1 MSERKNNYS
10 IRKLTIGVA
19 SVLIG
24 ISFFGIKA
32 DTVQAETSNSN
43 ESISQES
50 EQTNANTSESAQDET
65 ITIKPATTERQN
77 ADKSHVAETKLTAV
91 SPSNST
97 TSNVQEDRTDPA
109 ANRDKIGKEAPSASA
124 TFGKNSTLTIDHGQ
138 LDEKQKTA
146 KLTMNSANFQAG
158 DTYTITIPKKGG
170 LSLGT
175 TDVAVLAPVF
185 GKTTFTET
193 IDYYK
198 IEDHFINGGTITQ
211 NINLHYDQNINPLA
225 SMTNTIT
232 VDTTGSAEK
241 HASLKVIAIGKEPEL
256 SADLVHV
263 PQPIINGQEFTTRPA
278 LTLGTPLK
286 DFNQVDLN
294 LALDKNYKL
303 TNITLND
310 EDQSLVLTPDQ
321 LTIDAN
327 NVAHIVLNEEQIT
340 SLLKGQSNHFNFK
353 ITGHFDIPA
362 SDFVNK
368 KYHAKFLD
376 KDKSTISGTI
386 VNVTTKPSHI
396 GTITGTGVDDLT
408 IYPTVKDID
417 WAATVNYL
425 TEYTAH
431 DKDNPG
437 KDTSGV
443 MVVDGKTSSTTDMHY
458 FTLSNQSTLD
468 ITDANLTVD
477 LPDGYNVP
485 ATLTLSENTIYQD
498 QDPDNINF
506 IVSYVDG
513 TSAVITPDPIG
524 NTLTFHVTPNKKT
537 RSLNVRIAQWN
548 PDVEY
553 DLSSKHG
560 TYSKT
565 YANGQPVLVGDLLT
579 TKTTLSSPSFNGEV
593 MMPMTTVID
602 RLVNKVKE
610 GTFTAVYPFLP
621 NQTST
626 VPGEKN
632 AGSLTYETCVS
643 ANGHPMLKH
652 PITYIMVPDN
662 AEVADL
668 SKVTVK
674 YSGAYVDY
682 QPLLTPKSVSVITV
696 DGHRFI
702 KCDCSNYDLLE
713 DGLNVT
719 VPYSNAPDV
728 QNSTKPTVFF
738 TVADN
743 LKNGNLNDPDHTVA
757 QALKGLVQKE
767 KIDTSKVVY
776 NGSKAGYPGS
786 WIINTVE
793 GMSSATMVSGNTS
806 GISTLATQDVHG
818 INPDQMKIYGSIIN
832 ATNNQV
838 ANAYQIINIPDS
850 QDMVS
855 QFTPTMSG
863 QASLI
868 DAVNGTDLS
877 SAGELLY
884 STALTDLNNAQ
895 AAAADGHWLTADQI
909 TNWSEV
915 KSVMLKFDSKA
926 LPGRTSARVEIPLV
940 DKDIYQHVG
949 KSISVSSAIFSENKA
964 SSNSN
969 LPNLTI
975 LPGKPASAKLTVT
988 GQAKVNVKVHYKD
1001 DQGNDHYVDLPDQAK
1016 TYHEGQDIIMK
1027 PEDFMTKNS
1036 DLTDA
1041 DRILL
1046 PAGIVINWAARPTI
1060 QNSDAQYAAG
1070 YQNGTAAFDHAVAP
1084 DFDGDTLIYEGAF
1097 AKPVTDTHKVTRT
1110 IKFVDQNGKPIYP
1123 DVAQHSIEFTRSG
1136 FEDPFTHKIAW
1147 AAIPGSDILPQYQV
1161 PKIDGYTPDKSQVAQ
1176 ATVKYGDPDSAITVT
1191 YKANPQVIKVNFID
1205 DTTGETLNSKP
1216 LYGVSD
1222 ADANY
1227 NTKADINNYEKQHYV
1242 LVRDS
1247 SDGQDLIFDHDDQ
1260 ATQSYDVH
1268 FTHATNPDSR
1278 QDTVTRTITYTG
1290 AGNKTPSAVTQSVHF
1305 TQAGTKDL
1313 VTGKTKWNDVADQ
1326 NFASVGTPEVA
1337 GYTPDKSQ
1345 VAQATVKYGDPDSA
1359 ITVTYKANPQVI
1371 KVNFIDDTTGETL
1384 NSKPL
1389 YGVSDADANYNT
1401 KADINNYEKQHYV
1414 LVRDSSDGQDLIF
1427 DHDDQATQSYDVHF
1441 THATNPDSRQDT
1453 VTRTITYTGAGNK
1466 TPSAVTQSVH
1476 FTQAG
1481 TKDLVTGK
1489 TKWNDVADQNFAS
1502 VGTPEVAGYTPDK
1515 SQVAQATVKF
1525 GDKDTT
1531 VTVTYAAD
1539 KQQAKLR
1546 FYDDTAKKFIDAAPV
1561 LDASGKTDGQVGFT
1575 IPNSYDFSKYNF
1587 VNVTKGADPE
1597 STDQLAGADLSAVQY
1612 GKYDTDDKKDQ
1623 VFVAHFTHKIKAI
1636 NEKVTVNET
1645 IHYVYEDGSKAHDD
1659 YQATPLVF
1667 TKTGTKDLV
1676 TGEEKATWTKSQKFA
1691 EIASPEIPGY
1701 TPDQAVVPAVEV
1713 AHGDNDVVRMVT
1725 YSKNIEPQEPTTPTD
1740 NPVTPKAP
1748 EEPQQPATPD
1758 DNPDV
1763 VRPHSDN
1770 SPQKKQ
1776 DSKQTNK
1783 TTEVNKTVKRSSTVK
1798 PKATATTKRNGTKVQ
1813 LATKDAS
1820 KQSNP
1825 KAVVNSTSTTVVN
1838 NKGEKKAETLPQ
1850 TGEKDN
1856 KLGILGLLT
1865 LSLASLFGFS
1875 EKKKKED

>member
-1 MSERKNNYS
+1 MRERKNHYS

-43 ESISQES
+43 EPISKES
-50 EQTNANTSESAQDET
+50 KPEEKTNANTSELAQDEPSA
-65 ITIKPATTERQN
+65 IRERQN
-77 ADKSHVAETKLTAV
+77 ADG
-91 SPSNST
+91 PSNST

-146 KLTMNSANFQAG
+146 KLTMNSADFQAG

-170 LSLGT
+170 LSLGK

-211 NINLHYDQNINPLA
+211 NINLHYDKNINPLA

-263 PQPIINGQEFTTRPA
+263 PQTIINGQEFTTRPA

-425 TEYTAH
+425 KEYTAH

-458 FTLSNQSTLD
+458 FTLSNQSTVD

-513 TSAVITPDPIG
+513 TSAVITPDQFG
-524 NTLTFHVTPNKKT
+524 NTLTFHVTPNKKI
-537 RSLNVRIAQWN
+537 RSLNVRIAKWN

-593 MMPMTTVID
+593 MMPMTTVFD

-643 ANGHPMLKH
+643 GYGHPMLKH

-696 DGHRFI
+696 DGHRFVKI
-702 KCDCSNYDLLE
+702 DCSNYDLLE

-743 LKNGNLNDPDHTVA
+743 LKNDNLKNGNLNDPDHTVA

-767 KIDTSKVVY
+767 KIDTSKAVY

-832 ATNNQV
+832 ATNNQI

-850 QDMVS
+850 QDKVS

-868 DAVNGTDLS
+868 DAVNGMDLS

-884 STALTDLNNAQ
+884 STALTDLDNAQ

-909 TNWSEV
+909 TNWSKV

-926 LPGRTSARVEIPLV
+926 LPGKTSARVEIPLV

-975 LPGKPASAKLTVT
+975 LPGEPASAKLTVI

-1016 TYHEGQDIIMK
+1016 TYHEGQDIMK
-1027 PEDFMTKNS
+1027 PEEFMTKNS

-1046 PAGIVINWAARPTI
+1046 PAGIVINWAAGPNI
-1060 QNSDAQYAAG
+1060 QNSDAKYAAG
-1070 YQNGTAAFDHAVAP
+1070 YQNGTAAFDQTVAP

-1097 AKPVTDTHKVTRT
+1097 AKPVTDTRKVTRT
-1110 IKFVDQNGKPIYP
+1110 IKFVDQNGKQIYP

-1147 AAIPGSDILPQYQV
+1147 AAIPGSDTLTSTLHSYQV
-1161 PKIDGYTPDKSQVAQ
+1161 PKKDGYTPDKSQV
-1176 ATVKYGDPDSAITVT
+1176 
-1191 YKANPQVIKVNFID
+1191 
-1205 DTTGETLNSKP
+1205 E
-1216 LYGVSD
+1216 
-1222 ADANY
+1222 
-1227 NTKADINNYEKQHYV
+1227 
-1242 LVRDS
+1242 
-1247 SDGQDLIFDHDDQ
+1247 
-1260 ATQSYDVH
+1260 
-1268 FTHATNPDSR
+1268 
-1278 QDTVTRTITYTG
+1278 
-1290 AGNKTPSAVTQSVHF
+1290 
-1305 TQAGTKDL
+1305 
-1313 VTGKTKWNDVADQ
+1313 
-1326 NFASVGTPEVA
+1326 
-1337 GYTPDKSQ
+1337 
-1345 VAQATVKYGDPDSA
+1345 
-1359 ITVTYKANPQVI
+1359 
-1371 KVNFIDDTTGETL
+1371 
-1384 NSKPL
+1384 
-1389 YGVSDADANYNT
+1389 
-1401 KADINNYEKQHYV
+1401 
-1414 LVRDSSDGQDLIF
+1414 
-1427 DHDDQATQSYDVHF
+1427 
-1441 THATNPDSRQDT
+1441 
-1453 VTRTITYTGAGNK
+1453 
-1466 TPSAVTQSVH
+1466 
-1476 FTQAG
+1476 
-1481 TKDLVTGK
+1481 
-1489 TKWNDVADQNFAS
+1489 
-1502 VGTPEVAGYTPDK
+1502 
-1515 SQVAQATVKF
+1515 QATVKF

-1539 KQQAKLR
+1539 KQQAKLH

-1612 GKYDTDDKKDQ
+1612 GKYDTDDKNDQ

-1667 TKTGTKDLV
+1667 TKIGTKDLV

-1691 EIASPEIPGY
+1691 EVASPEIPGY

-1713 AHGDNDVVRMVT
+1713 AHGDNDVVRTVT

-1850 TGEKDN
+1850 TGEKGN

>member
-1 MSERKNNYS
+1 MRERKNHYS

-32 DTVQAETSNSN
+32 DTVQAETRNSN
-43 ESISQES
+43 KSISQKNNQE
-50 EQTNANTSESAQDET
+50 ENRQQTNANTSELAQDEP
-65 ITIKPATTERQN
+65 ITPATTERQN
-77 ADKSHVAETKLTAV
+77 AGKSHVVEDKAETELTAD

-146 KLTMNSANFQAG
+146 KLTMNSADFQAG

-170 LSLGT
+170 LSLGK

-211 NINLHYDQNINPLA
+211 NINLHYDKNINPLA

-376 KDKSTISGTI
+376 KDKSTISGTM

-498 QDPDNINF
+498 QDQDPDNINF

-513 TSAVITPDPIG
+513 TSAVITPDQFG
-524 NTLTFHVTPNKKT
+524 NTLTFHVTPNKKI

-593 MMPMTTVID
+593 MMPMTTVFD

-643 ANGHPMLKH
+643 GYGHPMLKH

-696 DGHRFI
+696 DGHRFVKI
-702 KCDCSNYDLLE
+702 DCSNYDLLE

-728 QNSTKPTVFF
+728 QNSTKPSVFF

-743 LKNGNLNDPDHTVA
+743 LKNGNLNELDDHTVA

-767 KIDTSKVVY
+767 KIDTSKAVY

-832 ATNNQV
+832 ATNNQI

-850 QDMVS
+850 QDKVS

-909 TNWSEV
+909 NNNWSEV

-926 LPGRTSARVEIPLV
+926 LPGKTSARVEIPLV

-975 LPGKPASAKLTVT
+975 LPGKPASAKLTVI

-1016 TYHEGQDIIMK
+1016 TYHEGQDIMK

-1046 PAGIVINWAARPTI
+1046 PAGIVINWAAGPTI
-1060 QNSDAQYAAG
+1060 QNSDAKYAAG
-1070 YQNGTAAFDHAVAP
+1070 YQNGTAAFDQTVAP

-1110 IKFVDQNGKPIYP
+1110 IKFVDQNGKQIYP

-1147 AAIPGSDILPQYQV
+1147 AAIPGSDILLPYPV
-1161 PKIDGYTPDKSQVAQ
+1161 PKIPGYTPDKSQVEQ
-1176 ATVKYGDPDSAITVT
+1176 ATVKFGDPDSSITVT
-1191 YKANPQVIKVNFID
+1191 YKANAQVIKVNFID
-1205 DTTGETLNSKP
+1205 DITGKTLNSKS
-1216 LYGVSD
+1216 LDGVSD

-1227 NTKADINNYEKQHYV
+1227 NTKVDINNYEKQHYV
-1242 LVRDS
+1242 LVSDS

-1268 FTHATNPDSR
+1268 FTHDTKPDSR

-1326 NFASVGTPEVA
+1326 NFASVGTPEVS

-1345 VAQATVKYGDPDSA
+1345 VAQAA
-1359 ITVTYKANPQVI
+1359 
-1371 KVNFIDDTTGETL
+1371 
-1384 NSKPL
+1384 
-1389 YGVSDADANYNT
+1389 
-1401 KADINNYEKQHYV
+1401 
-1414 LVRDSSDGQDLIF
+1414 
-1427 DHDDQATQSYDVHF
+1427 
-1441 THATNPDSRQDT
+1441 
-1453 VTRTITYTGAGNK
+1453 
-1466 TPSAVTQSVH
+1466 
-1476 FTQAG
+1476 
-1481 TKDLVTGK
+1481 
-1489 TKWNDVADQNFAS
+1489 
-1502 VGTPEVAGYTPDK
+1502 
-1515 SQVAQATVKF
+1515 VKF

-1539 KQQAKLR
+1539 KQQAKLH

-1691 EIASPEIPGY
+1691 EVASPEIPGY

-1713 AHGDNDVVRMVT
+1713 AHGDNDVVRTVT

-1838 NKGEKKAETLPQ
+1838 NKGENKAETLPQ

>member
-1 MSERKNNYS
+1 MK
-10 IRKLTIGVA
+10 TPV
-19 SVLIG
+19 
-24 ISFFGIKA
+24 
-32 DTVQAETSNSN
+32 TET
-43 ESISQES
+43 Q
-50 EQTNANTSESAQDET
+50 
-65 ITIKPATTERQN
+65 
-77 ADKSHVAETKLTAV
+77 ETKLTADG
-91 SPSNST
+91 PSNST

-146 KLTMNSANFQAG
+146 KLTMNSADFQAG

-170 LSLGT
+170 LSLGK

-211 NINLHYDQNINPLA
+211 NINLHYDKNINPLA

-376 KDKSTISGTI
+376 KDKSTISGTM

-498 QDPDNINF
+498 QDQDPDNINF

-513 TSAVITPDPIG
+513 TSAVITPDQFG
-524 NTLTFHVTPNKKT
+524 NTLTFHVTPNKKI

-593 MMPMTTVID
+593 MMPMKTVFD

-643 ANGHPMLKH
+643 GYGHPMLKH

-696 DGHRFI
+696 DGHRFVKI
-702 KCDCSNYDLLE
+702 DCSNYDLLE

-728 QNSTKPTVFF
+728 QNSTKPSVFF

-743 LKNGNLNDPDHTVA
+743 LKNGNLNEPDDHTVA

-767 KIDTSKVVY
+767 KIDTSKAVY

-832 ATNNQV
+832 ATNNQI

-850 QDMVS
+850 QDKVS

-884 STALTDLNNAQ
+884 STALTDLDNAQ

-909 TNWSEV
+909 TNWSKV

-926 LPGRTSARVEIPLV
+926 LPAKTSARVEIPLV

-975 LPGKPASAKLTVT
+975 LPGEPASAKLTVI

-1016 TYHEGQDIIMK
+1016 TYPEGQDIMK

-1046 PAGIVINWAARPTI
+1046 PAGIVINWAAEPTI

-1070 YQNGTAAFDHAVAP
+1070 YQNGTAAFDQTVAP

-1110 IKFVDQNGKPIYP
+1110 IKFVDQNGKQIYP

-1147 AAIPGSDILPQYQV
+1147 AEIPGSDILPSYQV
-1161 PKIDGYTPDKSQVAQ
+1161 RKKDGYMPDKSQVAQ

-1191 YKANPQVIKVNFID
+1191 YKANSQVIKVNFID
-1205 DTTGETLNSKP
+1205 DTTGKTLDSKS
-1216 LYGVSD
+1216 LDGVSD

-1242 LVRDS
+1242 LVGDS
-1247 SDGQDLIFDHDDQ
+1247 SDGQDLIYDHDDQ
-1260 ATQSYDVH
+1260 TTQLYDVH
-1268 FTHATNPDSR
+1268 FTHDTKPDSR

-1345 VAQATVKYGDPDSA
+1345 VAQAAVKY
-1359 ITVTYKANPQVI
+1359 
-1371 KVNFIDDTTGETL
+1371 
-1384 NSKPL
+1384 
-1389 YGVSDADANYNT
+1389 
-1401 KADINNYEKQHYV
+1401 
-1414 LVRDSSDGQDLIF
+1414 
-1427 DHDDQATQSYDVHF
+1427 
-1441 THATNPDSRQDT
+1441 
-1453 VTRTITYTGAGNK
+1453 
-1466 TPSAVTQSVH
+1466 
-1476 FTQAG
+1476 
-1481 TKDLVTGK
+1481 
-1489 TKWNDVADQNFAS
+1489 
-1502 VGTPEVAGYTPDK
+1502 
-1515 SQVAQATVKF
+1515 

-1531 VTVTYAAD
+1531 VTVTYSAD

-1546 FYDDTAKKFIDAAPV
+1546 FYDDTAKKFIDAAPI

-1612 GKYDTDDKKDQ
+1612 GKYDTDEKKDQ

-1691 EIASPEIPGY
+1691 EVASPEIPGY

-1713 AHGDNDVVRMVT
+1713 AHGDNDVVRTVT
-1725 YSKNIEPQEPTTPTD
+1725 YSKNIEPQEPTTPID

-1763 VRPHSDN
+1763 VRPHSGN

-1838 NKGEKKAETLPQ
+1838 NKGEKEAETLPQ

>member
-1 MSERKNNYS
+1 MRERKNHYS

-50 EQTNANTSESAQDET
+50 EQTNANTSESAQD
-65 ITIKPATTERQN
+65 IKPATTERQN
-77 ADKSHVAETKLTAV
+77 ADKSHVVEAKAETTAD

-303 TNITLND
+303 TNITLNY
-310 EDQSLVLTPDQ
+310 EDRSLVLTPDQ

-340 SLLKGQSNHFNFK
+340 SLSKGQSNHFNFK

-443 MVVDGKTSSTTDMHY
+443 MVVDGKASSTTDMHY

-513 TSAVITPDPIG
+513 TSAVITPDQFG
-524 NTLTFHVTPNKKT
+524 NTLTFHVTPNKKI

-565 YANGQPVLVGDLLT
+565 YANGKPVLVGDLLT

-643 ANGHPMLKH
+643 GYGHPMLKH

-696 DGHRFI
+696 DGHRFV

-728 QNSTKPTVFF
+728 QNSTKPSVFF

-743 LKNGNLNDPDHTVA
+743 LKNGNLNEPDNTVA

-776 NGSKAGYPGS
+776 NGSIGVYSGS

-832 ATNNQV
+832 ATNNQI
-838 ANAYQIINIPDS
+838 ANAYQIINIPDR
-850 QDMVS
+850 QDKVS

-909 TNWSEV
+909 TNWSKV

-926 LPGRTSARVEIPLV
+926 LPGKTSARVEIPLV

-1001 DQGNDHYVDLPDQAK
+1001 DQGNNHYVDLPDQAK
-1016 TYHEGQDIIMK
+1016 TYHEGQDIMK

-1046 PAGIVINWAARPTI
+1046 PAGIVINWAAGPTI

-1070 YQNGTAAFDHAVAP
+1070 YQNGTAAFDQTVAP

-1110 IKFVDQNGKPIYP
+1110 IKFVDQNGKQIYP

-1147 AAIPGSDILPQYQV
+1147 AEIPGSDILPQYQV
-1161 PKIDGYTPDKSQVAQ
+1161 PKIDGYTPDESQVAQ
-1176 ATVKYGDPDSAITVT
+1176 ATVKFGDPDSAITVT
-1191 YKANPQVIKVNFID
+1191 YKANSQVIKVNFID
-1205 DTTGETLNSKP
+1205 DTTGETLNSKS
-1216 LYGVSD
+1216 LDGISD

-1268 FTHATNPDSR
+1268 FTHDTKPDSR

-1326 NFASVGTPEVA
+1326 NFVSVGTPEVA

-1345 VAQATVKYGDPDSA
+1345 VAQATVKY
-1359 ITVTYKANPQVI
+1359 
-1371 KVNFIDDTTGETL
+1371 
-1384 NSKPL
+1384 
-1389 YGVSDADANYNT
+1389 
-1401 KADINNYEKQHYV
+1401 
-1414 LVRDSSDGQDLIF
+1414 
-1427 DHDDQATQSYDVHF
+1427 
-1441 THATNPDSRQDT
+1441 
-1453 VTRTITYTGAGNK
+1453 
-1466 TPSAVTQSVH
+1466 
-1476 FTQAG
+1476 
-1481 TKDLVTGK
+1481 
-1489 TKWNDVADQNFAS
+1489 
-1502 VGTPEVAGYTPDK
+1502 
-1515 SQVAQATVKF
+1515 

-1691 EIASPEIPGY
+1691 EVASPEIPGY

-1713 AHGDNDVVRMVT
+1713 AHGDNDVVRTVT
-1725 YSKNIEPQEPTTPTD
+1725 YSKNIEPQEPTTPTDNPDTPTDIPD

-1758 DNPDV
+1758 DNLDV

-1825 KAVVNSTSTTVVN
+1825 KAVVNSTSMTVVN

>member
-1 MSERKNNYS
+1 MRERKNHYS

-32 DTVQAETSNSN
+32 DTVQAETSNSS

-50 EQTNANTSESAQDET
+50 KPEEKIQQDKTSESAQDE
-65 ITIKPATTERQN
+65 PSATRERQN
-77 ADKSHVAETKLTAV
+77 ADG
-91 SPSNST
+91 PSNST

-146 KLTMNSANFQAG
+146 KLTMNSADFQAG

-170 LSLGT
+170 LSLGK

-211 NINLHYDQNINPLA
+211 NINLHYDKNINPLA

-310 EDQSLVLTPDQ
+310 EDRSLVLTPDQ

-443 MVVDGKTSSTTDMHY
+443 MVVDGKASSTTDMHY

-513 TSAVITPDPIG
+513 TSAVITPDQFG
-524 NTLTFHVTPNKKT
+524 NTLTFHVTPNKKI

-565 YANGQPVLVGDLLT
+565 YANGKPVLVGDLLT

-643 ANGHPMLKH
+643 GYGHPMLKH

-696 DGHRFI
+696 DGHRFVKI
-702 KCDCSNYDLLE
+702 DCSNYDLLE

-728 QNSTKPTVFF
+728 QNSTKPSVFF

-743 LKNGNLNDPDHTVA
+743 LKNGKLNEPDHTVA

-776 NGSKAGYPGS
+776 NGSKAWYPGS

-806 GISTLATQDVHG
+806 GISTSATQDVHG
-818 INPDQMKIYGSIIN
+818 VNPDQMKIYGSIIN
-832 ATNNQV
+832 ATNNQI

-850 QDMVS
+850 QDKVS

-909 TNWSEV
+909 TNWSKV

-926 LPGRTSARVEIPLV
+926 LPGKTSARVEIPLV

-975 LPGKPASAKLTVT
+975 LPGEPASAKLTVI

-1016 TYHEGQDIIMK
+1016 TYPEGQDIMK

-1046 PAGIVINWAARPTI
+1046 PAGIVINWAAGPTI

-1070 YQNGTAAFDHAVAP
+1070 YQNGTAAFDQTVAP

-1110 IKFVDQNGKPIYP
+1110 IKFVDQNGKQIYP

-1161 PKIDGYTPDKSQVAQ
+1161 LKKDGYTPDKSQVAK
-1176 ATVKYGDPDSAITVT
+1176 ATVKFGDPDSAITVT
-1191 YKANPQVIKVNFID
+1191 YKANSQVIKVNFID
-1205 DTTGETLNSKP
+1205 DTTGETLDSKS
-1216 LYGVSD
+1216 LDGVSD

-1227 NTKADINNYEKQHYV
+1227 NTKVDINNYEKQHYV
-1242 LVRDS
+1242 LVSDS
-1247 SDGQDLIFDHDDQ
+1247 SDGKDLIFDHDDQ

-1268 FTHATNPDSR
+1268 FTHDTNPDSR

-1326 NFASVGTPEVA
+1326 NFASVGTPEVS

-1345 VAQATVKYGDPDSA
+1345 VAQAA
-1359 ITVTYKANPQVI
+1359 
-1371 KVNFIDDTTGETL
+1371 
-1384 NSKPL
+1384 
-1389 YGVSDADANYNT
+1389 
-1401 KADINNYEKQHYV
+1401 
-1414 LVRDSSDGQDLIF
+1414 
-1427 DHDDQATQSYDVHF
+1427 
-1441 THATNPDSRQDT
+1441 
-1453 VTRTITYTGAGNK
+1453 
-1466 TPSAVTQSVH
+1466 
-1476 FTQAG
+1476 
-1481 TKDLVTGK
+1481 
-1489 TKWNDVADQNFAS
+1489 
-1502 VGTPEVAGYTPDK
+1502 
-1515 SQVAQATVKF
+1515 VKF

-1539 KQQAKLR
+1539 KQQAKLH

-1612 GKYDTDDKKDQ
+1612 GKYDTDDKNDQ

-1667 TKTGTKDLV
+1667 TKIGTKDLV

-1691 EIASPEIPGY
+1691 EVASPEIPGY

-1713 AHGDNDVVRMVT
+1713 AHGDNDVVRTVT

-1740 NPVTPKAP
+1740 NPVTPTDIPDNPVTPKAP

-1758 DNPDV
+1758 DNLDV

>member
-1 MSERKNNYS
+1 MRERKNHYS

-43 ESISQES
+43 KSISQES
-50 EQTNANTSESAQDET
+50 KPEENRQQTNANTSEPAQDE
-65 ITIKPATTERQN
+65 PSATRERQN
-77 ADKSHVAETKLTAV
+77 ADG
-91 SPSNST
+91 PSNST

-146 KLTMNSANFQAG
+146 KLTMNSADFQAG

-170 LSLGT
+170 LSLGK

-211 NINLHYDQNINPLA
+211 NINLHYDKNINPLA

-425 TEYTAH
+425 KEYTAH

-468 ITDANLTVD
+468 IKDANLTVD

-498 QDPDNINF
+498 QDQNPDNINF

-513 TSAVITPDPIG
+513 TSAVITPDQFG
-524 NTLTFHVTPNKKT
+524 NTLTFHVTPNKKI
-537 RSLNVRIAQWN
+537 RSLNVRIAKWN

-593 MMPMTTVID
+593 MMPMKTVFD

-643 ANGHPMLKH
+643 SGYGHPMLKH

-696 DGHRFI
+696 DGHRFVKI
-702 KCDCSNYDLLE
+702 DCSNYDLLE

-743 LKNGNLNDPDHTVA
+743 LKNDNLKNGNLNDPDHTVA

-776 NGSKAGYPGS
+776 NGSKAWYPGS

-838 ANAYQIINIPDS
+838 ANAYQIINIPDRR
-850 QDMVS
+850 DKVS

-909 TNWSEV
+909 TNWSKV

-926 LPGRTSARVEIPLV
+926 LPGKTSARVEIPLV

-975 LPGKPASAKLTVT
+975 LPGKPASAKLTVI

-1016 TYHEGQDIIMK
+1016 TYHEGQDIMK

-1046 PAGIVINWAARPTI
+1046 PAGIVINWAAGPTI

-1070 YQNGTAAFDHAVAP
+1070 YQNGTAAFDQTVAP

-1110 IKFVDQNGKPIYP
+1110 IKFVDQNGKQIYP

-1147 AAIPGSDILPQYQV
+1147 AAIPGSNILPSYQV
-1161 PKIDGYTPDKSQVAQ
+1161 PKKDGYTPDKSQVAQ
-1176 ATVKYGDPDSAITVT
+1176 ATVKYGDADSAITVT
-1191 YKANPQVIKVNFID
+1191 YKANAQVIKVNFID
-1205 DTTGETLNSKP
+1205 DITGKTLDSKS
-1216 LYGVSD
+1216 LDGVSD

-1227 NTKADINNYEKQHYV
+1227 NTKVDINNYEKQHYV
-1242 LVRDS
+1242 LVSDS

-1268 FTHATNPDSR
+1268 FTHDTNPDSR

-1345 VAQATVKYGDPDSA
+1345 VAQATVKYGD
-1359 ITVTYKANPQVI
+1359 
-1371 KVNFIDDTTGETL
+1371 
-1384 NSKPL
+1384 
-1389 YGVSDADANYNT
+1389 
-1401 KADINNYEKQHYV
+1401 
-1414 LVRDSSDGQDLIF
+1414 
-1427 DHDDQATQSYDVHF
+1427 
-1441 THATNPDSRQDT
+1441 
-1453 VTRTITYTGAGNK
+1453 
-1466 TPSAVTQSVH
+1466 
-1476 FTQAG
+1476 
-1481 TKDLVTGK
+1481 
-1489 TKWNDVADQNFAS
+1489 
-1502 VGTPEVAGYTPDK
+1502 
-1515 SQVAQATVKF
+1515 
-1525 GDKDTT
+1525 KDTT

-1587 VNVTKGADPE
+1587 FNVTKGADPE
-1597 STDQLAGADLSAVQY
+1597 STDQLASADLSAVQY

-1691 EIASPEIPGY
+1691 EVASPEIPGY

-1713 AHGDNDVVRMVT
+1713 AHGDNDVVRTVT

-1763 VRPHSDN
+1763 VRPHSGN

>member
-1 MSERKNNYS
+1 MRERENHYS

-50 EQTNANTSESAQDET
+50 EQTKTNANTSESAQDET
-65 ITIKPATTERQN
+65 ITPATTEGQN
-77 ADKSHVAETKLTAV
+77 AGKSHVVEAKADD

-109 ANRDKIGKEAPSASA
+109 ANRDKIGKKAPSASA

-146 KLTMNSANFQAG
+146 KLTMNSADFQAG

-170 LSLGT
+170 LSLGK

-241 HASLKVIAIGKEPEL
+241 HASLKVTAIGKEPEL
-256 SADLVHV
+256 STDLVHV

-376 KDKSTISGTI
+376 KDKSTISGTM

-443 MVVDGKTSSTTDMHY
+443 MVVDGKASSTTDMHY

-513 TSAVITPDPIG
+513 TSAVITPHQFG
-524 NTLTFHVTPNKKT
+524 NTLTFHVTPNKKI

-565 YANGQPVLVGDLLT
+565 YANGKPVLVGDLLT

-593 MMPMTTVID
+593 MMPMKTVFD

-643 ANGHPMLKH
+643 GYGHPMLKH

-696 DGHRFI
+696 DGHRFVKI
-702 KCDCSNYDLLE
+702 DCSNYDLLE

-728 QNSTKPTVFF
+728 QNSTKPSVFF

-743 LKNGNLNDPDHTVA
+743 LKNGNLNELDDHTVA

-767 KIDTSKVVY
+767 KIDTSKAVY

-832 ATNNQV
+832 ATNNQI

-850 QDMVS
+850 QDKVS

-884 STALTDLNNAQ
+884 STALTDLDNAQ

-909 TNWSEV
+909 TNWSKV

-926 LPGRTSARVEIPLV
+926 LPAKTSARVEIPLV

-975 LPGKPASAKLTVT
+975 LPGEPASAKLTVI

-1016 TYHEGQDIIMK
+1016 TYQEGQDIMK

-1046 PAGIVINWAARPTI
+1046 PAGIVINWAKGPTI

-1070 YQNGTAAFDHAVAP
+1070 YQNGTAAFDQTVVP

-1097 AKPVTDTHKVTRT
+1097 AKPVTDTRKVTRT
-1110 IKFVDQNGKPIYP
+1110 IKFVDQNGKQIYP

-1147 AAIPGSDILPQYQV
+1147 AAIPGSDTLPSTLPSYQV
-1161 PKIDGYTPDKSQVAQ
+1161 PKKDGYTPDKSQVEQ
-1176 ATVKYGDPDSAITVT
+1176 ATVKFGDPDSSITVT
-1191 YKANPQVIKVNFID
+1191 YKANAQVIKVNFID
-1205 DTTGETLNSKP
+1205 DTTGKTLDSKS
-1216 LYGVSD
+1216 LDGVSD

-1227 NTKADINNYEKQHYV
+1227 NTKVDINNYEKQHYV
-1242 LVRDS
+1242 LVSDS
-1247 SDGQDLIFDHDDQ
+1247 SDGKDLIFDHDDQ

-1268 FTHATNPDSR
+1268 FTHDTNPDSR

-1326 NFASVGTPEVA
+1326 NFASVGTPEVS

-1345 VAQATVKYGDPDSA
+1345 VAQAA
-1359 ITVTYKANPQVI
+1359 
-1371 KVNFIDDTTGETL
+1371 
-1384 NSKPL
+1384 
-1389 YGVSDADANYNT
+1389 
-1401 KADINNYEKQHYV
+1401 
-1414 LVRDSSDGQDLIF
+1414 
-1427 DHDDQATQSYDVHF
+1427 
-1441 THATNPDSRQDT
+1441 
-1453 VTRTITYTGAGNK
+1453 
-1466 TPSAVTQSVH
+1466 
-1476 FTQAG
+1476 
-1481 TKDLVTGK
+1481 
-1489 TKWNDVADQNFAS
+1489 
-1502 VGTPEVAGYTPDK
+1502 
-1515 SQVAQATVKF
+1515 VKF

-1539 KQQAKLR
+1539 KQQAKLH

-1612 GKYDTDDKKDQ
+1612 GKYDTDDKNDQ

-1691 EIASPEIPGY
+1691 EVASPEIPGY

-1713 AHGDNDVVRMVT
+1713 AHGDNDVVRTVT
-1725 YSKNIEPQEPTTPTD
+1725 YSKNIEPQEPTTPTDNPDTPTDIPD

-1758 DNPDV
+1758 DNLDV

-1783 TTEVNKTVKRSSTVK
+1783 TTEVNKTVKRSSIVK

>member
-1 MSERKNNYS
+1 MRERENHYS

-50 EQTNANTSESAQDET
+50 EQTKTNANTSESAQDET
-65 ITIKPATTERQN
+65 ITPATTEGQN
-77 ADKSHVAETKLTAV
+77 AGKSHVVEAKADD

-109 ANRDKIGKEAPSASA
+109 ANRDKIGKKAPSASA

-146 KLTMNSANFQAG
+146 KLTMNSADFQAG

-170 LSLGT
+170 LSLGK

-241 HASLKVIAIGKEPEL
+241 HASLKVTAIGKEPEL
-256 SADLVHV
+256 STDLVHV

-376 KDKSTISGTI
+376 KDKSTISGTM

-443 MVVDGKTSSTTDMHY
+443 MVVDGKASSTTDMHY

-498 QDPDNINF
+498 QDPDPDNINF

-513 TSAVITPDPIG
+513 TSAVITPHQFG
-524 NTLTFHVTPNKKT
+524 NTLTFHVTPNKKI

-565 YANGQPVLVGDLLT
+565 YANGKPVLVGDLLT

-593 MMPMTTVID
+593 MMPMKTVFD

-643 ANGHPMLKH
+643 GYGHPMLKH

-696 DGHRFI
+696 DGHRFVKI
-702 KCDCSNYDLLE
+702 DCSNYDLLE

-728 QNSTKPTVFF
+728 QNSTKPSVFF

-743 LKNGNLNDPDHTVA
+743 LKNGNLNELDDHTVA

-767 KIDTSKVVY
+767 KIDTSKAVY

-832 ATNNQV
+832 ATNNQI

-850 QDMVS
+850 QDKVS

-884 STALTDLNNAQ
+884 STALTDLDNAQ

-909 TNWSEV
+909 TNWSKV

-926 LPGRTSARVEIPLV
+926 LPAKTSARVEIPLV

-975 LPGKPASAKLTVT
+975 LPGEPASAKLTVI

-1016 TYHEGQDIIMK
+1016 TYQEGQDIMK

-1046 PAGIVINWAARPTI
+1046 PAGIVINWAKGPTI

-1070 YQNGTAAFDHAVAP
+1070 YQNGTAAFDQTVVP

-1097 AKPVTDTHKVTRT
+1097 AKPVTDTRKVTRT
-1110 IKFVDQNGKPIYP
+1110 IKFVDQNGKQIYP

-1147 AAIPGSDILPQYQV
+1147 AEIPGSDILPSYQV
-1161 PKIDGYTPDKSQVAQ
+1161 RKKDGYMPDKSQVAQ

-1191 YKANPQVIKVNFID
+1191 YKANSQVIKVNFID
-1205 DTTGETLNSKP
+1205 DTTGKTLDSKS
-1216 LYGVSD
+1216 LDGVSD

-1242 LVRDS
+1242 LVGDS
-1247 SDGQDLIFDHDDQ
+1247 SDGQDLIYDHDDQ
-1260 ATQSYDVH
+1260 TTQLYDVH
-1268 FTHATNPDSR
+1268 FTHDTKPDSR

-1345 VAQATVKYGDPDSA
+1345 VAQAAVKY
-1359 ITVTYKANPQVI
+1359 
-1371 KVNFIDDTTGETL
+1371 
-1384 NSKPL
+1384 
-1389 YGVSDADANYNT
+1389 
-1401 KADINNYEKQHYV
+1401 
-1414 LVRDSSDGQDLIF
+1414 
-1427 DHDDQATQSYDVHF
+1427 
-1441 THATNPDSRQDT
+1441 
-1453 VTRTITYTGAGNK
+1453 
-1466 TPSAVTQSVH
+1466 
-1476 FTQAG
+1476 
-1481 TKDLVTGK
+1481 
-1489 TKWNDVADQNFAS
+1489 
-1502 VGTPEVAGYTPDK
+1502 
-1515 SQVAQATVKF
+1515 

-1531 VTVTYAAD
+1531 VTVTYSAD

-1546 FYDDTAKKFIDAAPV
+1546 FYDDTAKKFIDAAPI

-1612 GKYDTDDKKDQ
+1612 GKYDTDEKKDQ

-1691 EIASPEIPGY
+1691 EVASPEIPGY

-1713 AHGDNDVVRMVT
+1713 AHGDNDVVRTVT
-1725 YSKNIEPQEPTTPTD
+1725 YSKNIEPQEPTTPID

-1763 VRPHSDN
+1763 VRPHSGN

-1838 NKGEKKAETLPQ
+1838 NKGEKEAETLPQ

-1875 EKKKKED
+1875 EKKKKEDQTVQVKFEY

>member
-1 MSERKNNYS
+1 MRERENHYS

-50 EQTNANTSESAQDET
+50 EQTKTNANTSESAQDET
-65 ITIKPATTERQN
+65 ITPATTEGQN
-77 ADKSHVAETKLTAV
+77 AGKSHVVEAKADD

-124 TFGKNSTLTIDHGQ
+124 TFGKNSTLTIDHSQ

-211 NINLHYDQNINPLA
+211 NINLNYDQNINPLA

-241 HASLKVIAIGKEPEL
+241 HASLKVTAIGKEPEL
-256 SADLVHV
+256 STDLVHV

-310 EDQSLVLTPDQ
+310 EDRSLVLTPDQ

-425 TEYTAH
+425 KEYTAH

-513 TSAVITPDPIG
+513 TSAVITPDQFG
-524 NTLTFHVTPNKKT
+524 NTLTFHVTPNKKI

-593 MMPMTTVID
+593 MMPMTTVFD

-610 GTFTAVYPFLP
+610 DTFTAVYPFLP

-643 ANGHPMLKH
+643 GYGHPMLKH

-696 DGHRFI
+696 DDHRFVKI
-702 KCDCSNYDLLE
+702 DCSNYDLLE

-728 QNSTKPTVFF
+728 QNSTKPSVFF

-776 NGSKAGYPGS
+776 NGSIGVYSGS

-793 GMSSATMVSGNTS
+793 GMLSATMVSGNTS

-832 ATNNQV
+832 ATNNQI

-850 QDMVS
+850 QDKVS

-909 TNWSEV
+909 TNWSKV

-926 LPGRTSARVEIPLV
+926 LPGKTSARVEIPLV

-975 LPGKPASAKLTVT
+975 LPGEPASAKLTVI

-1016 TYHEGQDIIMK
+1016 TYHEGQDIMK
-1027 PEDFMTKNS
+1027 PEEFMTKNS

-1046 PAGIVINWAARPTI
+1046 PAGIVINWAAGPNI
-1060 QNSDAQYAAG
+1060 QNSDAKYAAG
-1070 YQNGTAAFDHAVAP
+1070 YQNGTAAFDQTVAP

-1097 AKPVTDTHKVTRT
+1097 AKPVTDKHKVTRT
-1110 IKFVDQNGKPIYP
+1110 IKFVDQNGKQIYH

-1147 AAIPGSDILPQYQV
+1147 AEIPGNDTLPPCQV
-1161 PKIDGYTPDKSQVAQ
+1161 PKINGYTPDTSQVAQ
-1176 ATVKYGDPDSAITVT
+1176 AV
-1191 YKANPQVIKVNFID
+1191 
-1205 DTTGETLNSKP
+1205 
-1216 LYGVSD
+1216 
-1222 ADANY
+1222 
-1227 NTKADINNYEKQHYV
+1227 
-1242 LVRDS
+1242 
-1247 SDGQDLIFDHDDQ
+1247 
-1260 ATQSYDVH
+1260 
-1268 FTHATNPDSR
+1268 
-1278 QDTVTRTITYTG
+1278 
-1290 AGNKTPSAVTQSVHF
+1290 
-1305 TQAGTKDL
+1305 
-1313 VTGKTKWNDVADQ
+1313 
-1326 NFASVGTPEVA
+1326 
-1337 GYTPDKSQ
+1337 
-1345 VAQATVKYGDPDSA
+1345 
-1359 ITVTYKANPQVI
+1359 
-1371 KVNFIDDTTGETL
+1371 
-1384 NSKPL
+1384 
-1389 YGVSDADANYNT
+1389 
-1401 KADINNYEKQHYV
+1401 
-1414 LVRDSSDGQDLIF
+1414 
-1427 DHDDQATQSYDVHF
+1427 
-1441 THATNPDSRQDT
+1441 
-1453 VTRTITYTGAGNK
+1453 
-1466 TPSAVTQSVH
+1466 
-1476 FTQAG
+1476 
-1481 TKDLVTGK
+1481 
-1489 TKWNDVADQNFAS
+1489 
-1502 VGTPEVAGYTPDK
+1502 
-1515 SQVAQATVKF
+1515 VKF
-1525 GDKDTT
+1525 GDKDTI

-1691 EIASPEIPGY
+1691 EVASPEIPGY

-1713 AHGDNDVVRMVT
+1713 AHGDNDVVRTVT

-1825 KAVVNSTSTTVVN
+1825 KAVVNSTSMTVVN

>member
-1 MSERKNNYS
+1 MRERKNHYS

-43 ESISQES
+43 ESISPES
-50 EQTNANTSESAQDET
+50 KQTNANTSESAQDET
-65 ITIKPATTERQN
+65 ITPATTEGQN
-77 ADKSHVAETKLTAV
+77 TGKSHVVEAKV
-91 SPSNST
+91 DDSPSNST

-146 KLTMNSANFQAG
+146 KLTMNSADFQAG

-170 LSLGT
+170 LSLGK

-376 KDKSTISGTI
+376 KDKSTISGTM

-443 MVVDGKTSSTTDMHY
+443 MVVDGKASSTTDMHY

-498 QDPDNINF
+498 QDQDPDNINF

-513 TSAVITPDPIG
+513 TSAVITPDQFG
-524 NTLTFHVTPNKKT
+524 NTLTFHVTPNKKI

-593 MMPMTTVID
+593 MMPMTTVFD

-643 ANGHPMLKH
+643 GYGHPMLKH

-696 DGHRFI
+696 DGHRFVKI
-702 KCDCSNYDLLE
+702 DCSNYDLLE

-728 QNSTKPTVFF
+728 QNSTKPSVFF

-743 LKNGNLNDPDHTVA
+743 LKNGKLNEPDHTVA

-838 ANAYQIINIPDS
+838 ANAYQIINIPDR
-850 QDMVS
+850 QDEVS

-895 AAAADGHWLTADQI
+895 AAAADGHWLTANQI
-909 TNWSEV
+909 TDWSKV

-949 KSISVSSAIFSENKA
+949 ESISVSSAIFSENKA

-1016 TYHEGQDIIMK
+1016 TYHEGQDIMK
-1027 PEDFMTKNS
+1027 QEDFMTKNI

-1070 YQNGTAAFDHAVAP
+1070 YQNGKAAFDQTVAP

-1110 IKFVDQNGKPIYP
+1110 IKFVDQNGKQIYP

-1136 FEDPFTHKIAW
+1136 FEDPFTHEIAW
-1147 AAIPGSDILPQYQV
+1147 AAIPGSDILRAYQV
-1161 PKIDGYTPDKSQVAQ
+1161 PKKDGYTPDKSQVAQ
-1176 ATVKYGDPDSAITVT
+1176 ATVKFGDPDSAITVT
-1191 YKANPQVIKVNFID
+1191 YKANSQVIKVNFID
-1205 DTTGETLNSKP
+1205 DTTGETLNSKS
-1216 LYGVSD
+1216 LDGVSD

-1268 FTHATNPDSR
+1268 FTHD
-1278 QDTVTRTITYTG
+1278 
-1290 AGNKTPSAVTQSVHF
+1290 
-1305 TQAGTKDL
+1305 
-1313 VTGKTKWNDVADQ
+1313 
-1326 NFASVGTPEVA
+1326 
-1337 GYTPDKSQ
+1337 
-1345 VAQATVKYGDPDSA
+1345 
-1359 ITVTYKANPQVI
+1359 
-1371 KVNFIDDTTGETL
+1371 
-1384 NSKPL
+1384 
-1389 YGVSDADANYNT
+1389 
-1401 KADINNYEKQHYV
+1401 
-1414 LVRDSSDGQDLIF
+1414 
-1427 DHDDQATQSYDVHF
+1427 
-1441 THATNPDSRQDT
+1441 TNPDSRQDT

-1525 GDKDTT
+1525 GDKNTT

-1691 EIASPEIPGY
+1691 EVASPEIPGY

-1740 NPVTPKAP
+1740 NPVTHKAP

>member
-1 MSERKNNYS
+1 MRERKNHYS

-32 DTVQAETSNSN
+32 DTVQAETSNSS

-50 EQTNANTSESAQDET
+50 KPEEKIQQDKTSESAQDE
-65 ITIKPATTERQN
+65 PSATRERQN
-77 ADKSHVAETKLTAV
+77 ADG
-91 SPSNST
+91 PSNST

-146 KLTMNSANFQAG
+146 KLTMNSADFQAG

-170 LSLGT
+170 LSLGK

-211 NINLHYDQNINPLA
+211 NINLHYDKNINPLA

-286 DFNQVDLN
+286 DFNQVNLN

-310 EDQSLVLTPDQ
+310 EDRSLVLTPDQ

-437 KDTSGV
+437 KDTRGV
-443 MVVDGKTSSTTDMHY
+443 IVVDGKTSSTTDMHY
-458 FTLSNQSTLD
+458 FTLSNQSTVD

-513 TSAVITPDPIG
+513 TSAVITPDQFG
-524 NTLTFHVTPNKKT
+524 NTLTFHVTSNKKI

-565 YANGQPVLVGDLLT
+565 YANGKPVLVGDLLT

-643 ANGHPMLKH
+643 GYGHPMLKH

-696 DGHRFI
+696 DGHRFVKI
-702 KCDCSNYDLLE
+702 DCSNYDLLE

-728 QNSTKPTVFF
+728 QNSTKPSVFF

-743 LKNGNLNDPDHTVA
+743 LKNGKLNEPDHTVA

-776 NGSKAGYPGS
+776 NGSKASKAWYPGS

-832 ATNNQV
+832 ATNNQI

-850 QDMVS
+850 QDKVS

-909 TNWSEV
+909 TNWSKV

-926 LPGRTSARVEIPLV
+926 LPGKTSARVEIPLV

-975 LPGKPASAKLTVT
+975 LPGEPASAKLTVI

-1016 TYHEGQDIIMK
+1016 TYPEGQDIMK

-1046 PAGIVINWAARPTI
+1046 PAGIVINWAAGPTI

-1070 YQNGTAAFDHAVAP
+1070 YQNGTAAFDQTVAP

-1110 IKFVDQNGKPIYP
+1110 IKFVDQNGKQIYP

-1161 PKIDGYTPDKSQVAQ
+1161 LKKDGYTPDKSQVAK
-1176 ATVKYGDPDSAITVT
+1176 ATVKFGDPDSAITVT
-1191 YKANPQVIKVNFID
+1191 YKANSQVIKVNFID
-1205 DTTGETLNSKP
+1205 DTTGETLDSKS
-1216 LYGVSD
+1216 LDGVSD

-1227 NTKADINNYEKQHYV
+1227 NTKVDINNYEKQHYV
-1242 LVRDS
+1242 LVSDS
-1247 SDGQDLIFDHDDQ
+1247 SDGKDLIFDHDDQ

-1268 FTHATNPDSR
+1268 FTHDTNPDSR

-1326 NFASVGTPEVA
+1326 NFASVGTPEVS

-1345 VAQATVKYGDPDSA
+1345 VAQAA
-1359 ITVTYKANPQVI
+1359 
-1371 KVNFIDDTTGETL
+1371 
-1384 NSKPL
+1384 
-1389 YGVSDADANYNT
+1389 
-1401 KADINNYEKQHYV
+1401 
-1414 LVRDSSDGQDLIF
+1414 
-1427 DHDDQATQSYDVHF
+1427 
-1441 THATNPDSRQDT
+1441 
-1453 VTRTITYTGAGNK
+1453 
-1466 TPSAVTQSVH
+1466 
-1476 FTQAG
+1476 
-1481 TKDLVTGK
+1481 
-1489 TKWNDVADQNFAS
+1489 
-1502 VGTPEVAGYTPDK
+1502 
-1515 SQVAQATVKF
+1515 VKF

-1539 KQQAKLR
+1539 KQQAKLH

-1612 GKYDTDDKKDQ
+1612 GKYDTDDKNDQ

-1667 TKTGTKDLV
+1667 TKIGTKDLV

-1691 EIASPEIPGY
+1691 EVASPEIPGY

-1713 AHGDNDVVRMVT
+1713 AHGDNDVVRTAT

-1740 NPVTPKAP
+1740 NPVTPTDIPDNPVTPKAP

-1758 DNPDV
+1758 DNLDV

>member
-1 MSERKNNYS
+1 MRERKNHYS

-43 ESISQES
+43 EPISKES
-50 EQTNANTSESAQDET
+50 KPEEKTNANTSELAQDEPSA
-65 ITIKPATTERQN
+65 IRERQN
-77 ADKSHVAETKLTAV
+77 ADG
-91 SPSNST
+91 PSNST

-146 KLTMNSANFQAG
+146 KLTMNSADFQAG

-170 LSLGT
+170 LSLGK

-211 NINLHYDQNINPLA
+211 NINLHYDKNINPLA

-263 PQPIINGQEFTTRPA
+263 PQTIINGQEFTTRPA

-425 TEYTAH
+425 KEYTAH

-458 FTLSNQSTLD
+458 FTLSNQSTVD

-513 TSAVITPDPIG
+513 TSAVITPDQFG
-524 NTLTFHVTPNKKT
+524 NTLTFHVTPNKKI
-537 RSLNVRIAQWN
+537 RSLNVRIAKWN

-593 MMPMTTVID
+593 MMPMTTVFD

-643 ANGHPMLKH
+643 GYGHPMLKH

-696 DGHRFI
+696 DGHRFVKI
-702 KCDCSNYDLLE
+702 DCSNYDLLE

-743 LKNGNLNDPDHTVA
+743 LKNDNLKNGNLNDPDHTVA

-767 KIDTSKVVY
+767 KIDTSKAVY

-832 ATNNQV
+832 ATNNQI

-850 QDMVS
+850 QDKVS

-868 DAVNGTDLS
+868 DAVNGMDLS

-884 STALTDLNNAQ
+884 STALTDLDNAQ

-909 TNWSEV
+909 TNWSKV

-926 LPGRTSARVEIPLV
+926 LPGKTSARVEIPLV

-975 LPGKPASAKLTVT
+975 LPGEPASAKLTVI

-1016 TYHEGQDIIMK
+1016 TYHEGQDIMK
-1027 PEDFMTKNS
+1027 PEEFMTKNS

-1046 PAGIVINWAARPTI
+1046 PAGIVINWAAGPNI
-1060 QNSDAQYAAG
+1060 QNSDAKYAAG
-1070 YQNGTAAFDHAVAP
+1070 YQNGTAAFDQTVAP

-1097 AKPVTDTHKVTRT
+1097 AKPVTDTRKVTRT
-1110 IKFVDQNGKPIYP
+1110 IKFVDQNGKQIYP

-1147 AAIPGSDILPQYQV
+1147 AAIPGSDTLTSTLHSYQV
-1161 PKIDGYTPDKSQVAQ
+1161 PKKDGYTPDKSQV
-1176 ATVKYGDPDSAITVT
+1176 
-1191 YKANPQVIKVNFID
+1191 
-1205 DTTGETLNSKP
+1205 E
-1216 LYGVSD
+1216 
-1222 ADANY
+1222 
-1227 NTKADINNYEKQHYV
+1227 
-1242 LVRDS
+1242 
-1247 SDGQDLIFDHDDQ
+1247 
-1260 ATQSYDVH
+1260 
-1268 FTHATNPDSR
+1268 
-1278 QDTVTRTITYTG
+1278 
-1290 AGNKTPSAVTQSVHF
+1290 
-1305 TQAGTKDL
+1305 
-1313 VTGKTKWNDVADQ
+1313 
-1326 NFASVGTPEVA
+1326 
-1337 GYTPDKSQ
+1337 
-1345 VAQATVKYGDPDSA
+1345 
-1359 ITVTYKANPQVI
+1359 
-1371 KVNFIDDTTGETL
+1371 
-1384 NSKPL
+1384 
-1389 YGVSDADANYNT
+1389 
-1401 KADINNYEKQHYV
+1401 
-1414 LVRDSSDGQDLIF
+1414 
-1427 DHDDQATQSYDVHF
+1427 
-1441 THATNPDSRQDT
+1441 
-1453 VTRTITYTGAGNK
+1453 
-1466 TPSAVTQSVH
+1466 
-1476 FTQAG
+1476 
-1481 TKDLVTGK
+1481 
-1489 TKWNDVADQNFAS
+1489 
-1502 VGTPEVAGYTPDK
+1502 
-1515 SQVAQATVKF
+1515 QATVKF

-1539 KQQAKLR
+1539 KQQAKLH

-1612 GKYDTDDKKDQ
+1612 GRYDTDDKKDQ

-1667 TKTGTKDLV
+1667 TKIGTKDLV

-1691 EIASPEIPGY
+1691 EVASPEIPGY

-1713 AHGDNDVVRMVT
+1713 AHGDNNDVVRTVT

-1850 TGEKDN
+1850 TGEKGN

>member
-1 MSERKNNYS
+1 MRERKNHYS

-32 DTVQAETSNSN
+32 DTVQAETSNSSK
-43 ESISQES
+43 SISQES
-50 EQTNANTSESAQDET
+50 KPEEKIQQDKTSESAQDEPSDT
-65 ITIKPATTERQN
+65 RERQN
-77 ADKSHVAETKLTAV
+77 ADG
-91 SPSNST
+91 PSNST

-211 NINLHYDQNINPLA
+211 NINLHYDKNINPLA

-263 PQPIINGQEFTTRPA
+263 PQSIINGQEFTTRPA

-437 KDTSGV
+437 KDTRGV
-443 MVVDGKTSSTTDMHY
+443 MVVDGKASSTTDMHY

-498 QDPDNINF
+498 QDPNPDNINF

-513 TSAVITPDPIG
+513 TSAVITPDQFG
-524 NTLTFHVTPNKKT
+524 NTLTFHVTPNKKI
-537 RSLNVRIAQWN
+537 RSLNVRIAHWN

-593 MMPMTTVID
+593 MMPMTTVFD
-602 RLVNKVKE
+602 RLVNKVME
-610 GTFTAVYPFLP
+610 GTFTAVYPAH
-621 NQTST
+621 QTST

-632 AGSLTYETCVS
+632 AGTMTYETCVS
-643 ANGHPMLKH
+643 DFGHPMLKH

-696 DGHRFI
+696 DGHRFVKI
-702 KCDCSNYDLLE
+702 DCSNYDLLE

-776 NGSKAGYPGS
+776 NGSKAWYPGS

-850 QDMVS
+850 QDKVS

-926 LPGRTSARVEIPLV
+926 LPARTSARVEIPLV

-975 LPGKPASAKLTVT
+975 LPGAATSAKLTVI

-1016 TYHEGQDIIMK
+1016 TYHEGKDIMK
-1027 PEDFMTKNS
+1027 PEEFMTKNS

-1046 PAGIVINWAARPTI
+1046 PAGIVINWAKGPTI

-1070 YQNGTAAFDHAVAP
+1070 YQNGKAAFDQTVAP

-1097 AKPVTDTHKVTRT
+1097 AKPVTDKHKVTRT
-1110 IKFVDQNGKPIYP
+1110 IKFVDQNGKQIYP

-1147 AAIPGSDILPQYQV
+1147 AAIPGSYTLPSYQDQV
-1161 PKIDGYTPDKSQVAQ
+1161 PKKDGYTPDTSQVAQ
-1176 ATVKYGDPDSAITVT
+1176 ATVKY
-1191 YKANPQVIKVNFID
+1191 
-1205 DTTGETLNSKP
+1205 
-1216 LYGVSD
+1216 
-1222 ADANY
+1222 
-1227 NTKADINNYEKQHYV
+1227 
-1242 LVRDS
+1242 
-1247 SDGQDLIFDHDDQ
+1247 
-1260 ATQSYDVH
+1260 
-1268 FTHATNPDSR
+1268 
-1278 QDTVTRTITYTG
+1278 
-1290 AGNKTPSAVTQSVHF
+1290 
-1305 TQAGTKDL
+1305 
-1313 VTGKTKWNDVADQ
+1313 
-1326 NFASVGTPEVA
+1326 
-1337 GYTPDKSQ
+1337 
-1345 VAQATVKYGDPDSA
+1345 
-1359 ITVTYKANPQVI
+1359 
-1371 KVNFIDDTTGETL
+1371 
-1384 NSKPL
+1384 
-1389 YGVSDADANYNT
+1389 
-1401 KADINNYEKQHYV
+1401 
-1414 LVRDSSDGQDLIF
+1414 
-1427 DHDDQATQSYDVHF
+1427 
-1441 THATNPDSRQDT
+1441 
-1453 VTRTITYTGAGNK
+1453 
-1466 TPSAVTQSVH
+1466 
-1476 FTQAG
+1476 
-1481 TKDLVTGK
+1481 
-1489 TKWNDVADQNFAS
+1489 
-1502 VGTPEVAGYTPDK
+1502 
-1515 SQVAQATVKF
+1515 

-1539 KQQAKLR
+1539 KQQAKLH

-1691 EIASPEIPGY
+1691 EVASPEIPGY

-1713 AHGDNDVVRMVT
+1713 AHGDNDVVRTVT

-1758 DNPDV
+1758 DNPAV

>member
-1 MSERKNNYS
+1 MRERENHYS

-50 EQTNANTSESAQDET
+50 EQTKTNANTSESAQDET
-65 ITIKPATTERQN
+65 ITPATTEGQN
-77 ADKSHVAETKLTAV
+77 AGKSHVVEAKADD

-109 ANRDKIGKEAPSASA
+109 ANRDKIGKKAPSASA

-146 KLTMNSANFQAG
+146 KLTMNSADFQAG

-170 LSLGT
+170 LSLGK

-241 HASLKVIAIGKEPEL
+241 HASLKVTAIGKEPEL
-256 SADLVHV
+256 STDLVHV

-376 KDKSTISGTI
+376 KDKSTISGTM

-443 MVVDGKTSSTTDMHY
+443 MVVDGKASSTTDMHY

-498 QDPDNINF
+498 QDPDPDNINF

-513 TSAVITPDPIG
+513 TSAVITPHQFG
-524 NTLTFHVTPNKKT
+524 NTLTFHVTPNKKI

-565 YANGQPVLVGDLLT
+565 YANGKPVLVGDLLT

-593 MMPMTTVID
+593 MMPMKTVFD

-643 ANGHPMLKH
+643 GYGHPMLKH

-696 DGHRFI
+696 DGHRFVKI
-702 KCDCSNYDLLE
+702 DCSNYDLLE

-728 QNSTKPTVFF
+728 QNSTKPSVFF

-743 LKNGNLNDPDHTVA
+743 LKNGNLNELDDHTVA

-767 KIDTSKVVY
+767 KIDTSKAVY

-806 GISTLATQDVHG
+806 GISILATQDVHG

-832 ATNNQV
+832 ATNNQI

-850 QDMVS
+850 QDKVS

-884 STALTDLNNAQ
+884 PTALTDLDNAQ

-909 TNWSEV
+909 TNWSKV

-926 LPGRTSARVEIPLV
+926 LPAKTSARVEIPLV

-975 LPGKPASAKLTVT
+975 LPGEPASAKLTVI

-1016 TYHEGQDIIMK
+1016 TYQEGQDIMK

-1046 PAGIVINWAARPTI
+1046 PAGIVINWAKGPTI

-1070 YQNGTAAFDHAVAP
+1070 YQNGTAAFDQTVVP

-1097 AKPVTDTHKVTRT
+1097 AKPVTDTRKVTRT
-1110 IKFVDQNGKPIYP
+1110 IKFVDQNGKQIYP

-1161 PKIDGYTPDKSQVAQ
+1161 PKIDGYTPDESQVAQ
-1176 ATVKYGDPDSAITVT
+1176 ATVKFGDPDSAITVT
-1191 YKANPQVIKVNFID
+1191 YKANSQVIKVNFID
-1205 DTTGETLNSKP
+1205 DTTGETLNSKS
-1216 LYGVSD
+1216 LDGISD

-1242 LVRDS
+1242 LVSDS

-1260 ATQSYDVH
+1260 AMQSYYVH
-1268 FTHATNPDSR
+1268 FTHDTKPDSR

-1326 NFASVGTPEVA
+1326 NFVSVGTPEVA

-1345 VAQATVKYGDPDSA
+1345 VAQATVKYGD
-1359 ITVTYKANPQVI
+1359 
-1371 KVNFIDDTTGETL
+1371 
-1384 NSKPL
+1384 
-1389 YGVSDADANYNT
+1389 
-1401 KADINNYEKQHYV
+1401 
-1414 LVRDSSDGQDLIF
+1414 
-1427 DHDDQATQSYDVHF
+1427 
-1441 THATNPDSRQDT
+1441 
-1453 VTRTITYTGAGNK
+1453 
-1466 TPSAVTQSVH
+1466 
-1476 FTQAG
+1476 
-1481 TKDLVTGK
+1481 
-1489 TKWNDVADQNFAS
+1489 
-1502 VGTPEVAGYTPDK
+1502 
-1515 SQVAQATVKF
+1515 
-1525 GDKDTT
+1525 KDTT
-1531 VTVTYAAD
+1531 VTVTYVAD

-1561 LDASGKTDGQVGFT
+1561 LDASGKTDAQVGFT

-1691 EIASPEIPGY
+1691 EVASPEIPGY

-1713 AHGDNDVVRMVT
+1713 AHGDNDVVRTVT
-1725 YSKNIEPQEPTTPTD
+1725 YSKNIEPQEPTTPTDNPDTPTDIPD

-1758 DNPDV
+1758 DNLDV

-1783 TTEVNKTVKRSSTVK
+1783 TTEVNKTVKRSSIVK

>member
-524 NTLTFHVTPNKKT
+524 NTLTFHVTPNKKI

-1205 DTTGETLNSKP
+1205 DTTGETL
-1216 LYGVSD
+1216 
-1222 ADANY
+1222 
-1227 NTKADINNYEKQHYV
+1227 I
-1242 LVRDS
+1242 
-1247 SDGQDLIFDHDDQ
+1247 
-1260 ATQSYDVH
+1260 
-1268 FTHATNPDSR
+1268 
-1278 QDTVTRTITYTG
+1278 
-1290 AGNKTPSAVTQSVHF
+1290 
-1305 TQAGTKDL
+1305 
-1313 VTGKTKWNDVADQ
+1313 
-1326 NFASVGTPEVA
+1326 
-1337 GYTPDKSQ
+1337 
-1345 VAQATVKYGDPDSA
+1345 
-1359 ITVTYKANPQVI
+1359 
-1371 KVNFIDDTTGETL
+1371 
-1384 NSKPL
+1384 SKPL

>member
-1 MSERKNNYS
+1 MRERKNHYS

-43 ESISQES
+43 ESISPES
-50 EQTNANTSESAQDET
+50 KQTNANTSESAQDET
-65 ITIKPATTERQN
+65 ITPATTEGQN
-77 ADKSHVAETKLTAV
+77 TGKSHVVEAKV
-91 SPSNST
+91 DDSPSNST

-146 KLTMNSANFQAG
+146 KLTMNSADFQAG

-170 LSLGT
+170 LSLGK

-211 NINLHYDQNINPLA
+211 NINLHYDKNINPLA

-278 LTLGTPLK
+278 LTLRTPLK

-376 KDKSTISGTI
+376 KDKSTISGTM

-468 ITDANLTVD
+468 IKDANLTVD

-498 QDPDNINF
+498 QDQDPDNINF

-513 TSAVITPDPIG
+513 TSAVITPDQFG
-524 NTLTFHVTPNKKT
+524 NTLTFHVTPNKKI
-537 RSLNVRIAQWN
+537 RSLNVRIVQWN

-593 MMPMTTVID
+593 MMPMKTVFD

-643 ANGHPMLKH
+643 GYGHPMLKH

-696 DGHRFI
+696 DGHRFVKI
-702 KCDCSNYDLLE
+702 DCSNYDLLE

-728 QNSTKPTVFF
+728 QNSTKPSVFF

-776 NGSKAGYPGS
+776 NGSIGVYSGS

-793 GMSSATMVSGNTS
+793 GMLSATMVSGNTS

-832 ATNNQV
+832 ATNNQI

-850 QDMVS
+850 QDKVS

-895 AAAADGHWLTADQI
+895 AAAADGHWLTANQI

-915 KSVMLKFDSKA
+915 KSVMLKFDSKV
-926 LPGRTSARVEIPLV
+926 LPARTSARVEIPLV

-949 KSISVSSAIFSENKA
+949 KSIRVSSAIFSENKA

-975 LPGKPASAKLTVT
+975 LPGEPASAKLTVI

-1001 DQGNDHYVDLPDQAK
+1001 DQGNNHYVDLPDQAK
-1016 TYHEGQDIIMK
+1016 TYHEGQDIMK

-1046 PAGIVINWAARPTI
+1046 PAGIVINWAAGPTI

-1070 YQNGTAAFDHAVAP
+1070 YQNGTAAFDQTVAP

-1110 IKFVDQNGKPIYP
+1110 IKFVDQNGRQIYP

-1147 AAIPGSDILPQYQV
+1147 AEIPGSDILPQYQV
-1161 PKIDGYTPDKSQVAQ
+1161 PKIDGYTPDESQVAQ
-1176 ATVKYGDPDSAITVT
+1176 ATVKFGDPDSAITVT
-1191 YKANPQVIKVNFID
+1191 YKANSQVIKVNFID
-1205 DTTGETLNSKP
+1205 DTTGETLNSKS
-1216 LYGVSD
+1216 LDGISD

-1260 ATQSYDVH
+1260 ATQSYDVR
-1268 FTHATNPDSR
+1268 FTHDTKPDSR

-1326 NFASVGTPEVA
+1326 NFVSVGTPEVA

-1345 VAQATVKYGDPDSA
+1345 VAQATVKYGD
-1359 ITVTYKANPQVI
+1359 
-1371 KVNFIDDTTGETL
+1371 
-1384 NSKPL
+1384 
-1389 YGVSDADANYNT
+1389 
-1401 KADINNYEKQHYV
+1401 
-1414 LVRDSSDGQDLIF
+1414 
-1427 DHDDQATQSYDVHF
+1427 
-1441 THATNPDSRQDT
+1441 
-1453 VTRTITYTGAGNK
+1453 
-1466 TPSAVTQSVH
+1466 
-1476 FTQAG
+1476 
-1481 TKDLVTGK
+1481 
-1489 TKWNDVADQNFAS
+1489 
-1502 VGTPEVAGYTPDK
+1502 
-1515 SQVAQATVKF
+1515 
-1525 GDKDTT
+1525 KDTT
-1531 VTVTYAAD
+1531 VTVTYVAD

-1561 LDASGKTDGQVGFT
+1561 LDASGKTDAQVGFT

-1691 EIASPEIPGY
+1691 EVASPEIPGY

-1713 AHGDNDVVRMVT
+1713 AHGDNDVVRTVT

-1740 NPVTPKAP
+1740 NPVTPTDIPDNPVTPKAP

-1758 DNPDV
+1758 DNLDV

>member
-1 MSERKNNYS
+1 MRERKNHYS

-43 ESISQES
+43 ESISPES
-50 EQTNANTSESAQDET
+50 KQTNANTSESAQDET
-65 ITIKPATTERQN
+65 ITPATTEGQN
-77 ADKSHVAETKLTAV
+77 TGKSHVVEAKV
-91 SPSNST
+91 DDSPSNST

-146 KLTMNSANFQAG
+146 KLTMNSADFQAG

-170 LSLGT
+170 LSLGK

-241 HASLKVIAIGKEPEL
+241 HASLKVTAIGKEPEL
-256 SADLVHV
+256 STDLVHV

-425 TEYTAH
+425 KEYTAH

-498 QDPDNINF
+498 QDQDPDNINF

-513 TSAVITPDPIG
+513 TSAVITPDQFG
-524 NTLTFHVTPNKKT
+524 NTLTFHVTPNKKI

-593 MMPMTTVID
+593 MMPMTTVFD

-643 ANGHPMLKH
+643 GYGHPMLKH

-696 DGHRFI
+696 DGHRFVKI
-702 KCDCSNYDLLE
+702 DCSNYDLLE

-728 QNSTKPTVFF
+728 QNSTKPSVFF

-743 LKNGNLNDPDHTVA
+743 LKNGKLNEPDHTVA

-776 NGSKAGYPGS
+776 NGSKASKAWYPGS

-850 QDMVS
+850 RDKVS

-884 STALTDLNNAQ
+884 STALTDLDNAQ
-895 AAAADGHWLTADQI
+895 AAAADGLWLTADQITKI

-926 LPGRTSARVEIPLV
+926 LPARTSARVEIPLV

-949 KSISVSSAIFSENKA
+949 MSISVSSAIFSENKA

-975 LPGKPASAKLTVT
+975 LPGAATSAKLTVT

-1016 TYHEGQDIIMK
+1016 TYNEGQDIMK
-1027 PEDFMTKNS
+1027 PEEFMTKNS

-1046 PAGIVINWAARPTI
+1046 PAGIVINWAAGPTI
-1060 QNSDAQYAAG
+1060 QNSDVQYAAG
-1070 YQNGTAAFDHAVAP
+1070 YQNGKAAFDQTVAP

-1097 AKPVTDTHKVTRT
+1097 AKLVTDTHKVKRK
-1110 IKFVDQNGKPIYP
+1110 IKFVDQNGKQIYP

-1147 AAIPGSDILPQYQV
+1147 AAIPGNDTLLPYPV
-1161 PKIDGYTPDKSQVAQ
+1161 PKIPGYRPDKSQVEQ
-1176 ATVKYGDPDSAITVT
+1176 ATVKFGDPDSSITVT
-1191 YKANPQVIKVNFID
+1191 YKANAQVIKVNFID
-1205 DTTGETLNSKP
+1205 DTTGKTLDSKS
-1216 LYGVSD
+1216 LDGVSD

-1227 NTKADINNYEKQHYV
+1227 NTKVDINNYEKQHYV
-1242 LVRDS
+1242 LVSDS
-1247 SDGQDLIFDHDDQ
+1247 SDGKDLIFDHDDQ

-1268 FTHATNPDSR
+1268 FTHDTNPDSR

-1326 NFASVGTPEVA
+1326 NFASVGTPEVS

-1345 VAQATVKYGDPDSA
+1345 VAQAA
-1359 ITVTYKANPQVI
+1359 
-1371 KVNFIDDTTGETL
+1371 
-1384 NSKPL
+1384 
-1389 YGVSDADANYNT
+1389 
-1401 KADINNYEKQHYV
+1401 
-1414 LVRDSSDGQDLIF
+1414 
-1427 DHDDQATQSYDVHF
+1427 
-1441 THATNPDSRQDT
+1441 
-1453 VTRTITYTGAGNK
+1453 
-1466 TPSAVTQSVH
+1466 
-1476 FTQAG
+1476 
-1481 TKDLVTGK
+1481 
-1489 TKWNDVADQNFAS
+1489 
-1502 VGTPEVAGYTPDK
+1502 
-1515 SQVAQATVKF
+1515 VKF

-1539 KQQAKLR
+1539 KQQAKLH

-1612 GKYDTDDKKDQ
+1612 GKYDTDDKNDQ

-1667 TKTGTKDLV
+1667 TKIGTKDLV

-1691 EIASPEIPGY
+1691 EVASPEIPGY

-1713 AHGDNDVVRMVT
+1713 AHGDNDVVRTVT

-1758 DNPDV
+1758 DNPYV

-1798 PKATATTKRNGTKVQ
+1798 PKATAITKRNGTKVQ

>member
-1 MSERKNNYS
+1 MRERKNHYS

-32 DTVQAETSNSN
+32 DTVQAETSNSS

-50 EQTNANTSESAQDET
+50 KPEEKIQQDKTSESAQDE
-65 ITIKPATTERQN
+65 PSATRERQN
-77 ADKSHVAETKLTAV
+77 ADG
-91 SPSNST
+91 PSNST

-146 KLTMNSANFQAG
+146 KLTMNSADFQAG

-170 LSLGT
+170 LSLGK

-211 NINLHYDQNINPLA
+211 NINLHYDKNINPLA

-256 SADLVHV
+256 STDLVHV

-425 TEYTAH
+425 KEYTAH

-498 QDPDNINF
+498 QDQDPDNINF

-513 TSAVITPDPIG
+513 TSAVITPDQFG
-524 NTLTFHVTPNKKT
+524 NTLTFHVTPNKKI

-593 MMPMTTVID
+593 MMPMTTVFD

-643 ANGHPMLKH
+643 GYGHPMLKH

-696 DGHRFI
+696 DGHRFVKI
-702 KCDCSNYDLLE
+702 DCSNYDLLE

-728 QNSTKPTVFF
+728 QNSTKPSVFF

-743 LKNGNLNDPDHTVA
+743 LKNGNLNEPDHTVA

-767 KIDTSKVVY
+767 KIDTSKAVY
-776 NGSKAGYPGS
+776 NRSIGVYSGS

-806 GISTLATQDVHG
+806 GISTSATQDVHG
-818 INPDQMKIYGSIIN
+818 VNPDQMKIYGSIIN

-838 ANAYQIINIPDS
+838 ANAYQIINIPDR
-850 QDMVS
+850 QDKVS

-909 TNWSEV
+909 TNWSKV

-926 LPGRTSARVEIPLV
+926 LPGKTSARVEIPLV

-1001 DQGNDHYVDLPDQAK
+1001 DQGNNHYVDLPDQAK
-1016 TYHEGQDIIMK
+1016 TYHEGQDIMK

-1046 PAGIVINWAARPTI
+1046 PAGIVINWAAGPTI

-1070 YQNGTAAFDHAVAP
+1070 YQNGTAAFDQTVAP

-1110 IKFVDQNGKPIYP
+1110 IKFVDQNGKQIYP

-1161 PKIDGYTPDKSQVAQ
+1161 LKKDGYTPDKSQVAK
-1176 ATVKYGDPDSAITVT
+1176 ATVKFGDPDSAITVT
-1191 YKANPQVIKVNFID
+1191 YKANSQVIKVNFID
-1205 DTTGETLNSKP
+1205 DTTGETLDSKS
-1216 LYGVSD
+1216 LDGVSD

-1227 NTKADINNYEKQHYV
+1227 NTKVDINNYEKQHYV
-1242 LVRDS
+1242 LVSDS
-1247 SDGQDLIFDHDDQ
+1247 SDGKDLIFDHDDQ

-1268 FTHATNPDSR
+1268 FTHDTNPDSR

-1326 NFASVGTPEVA
+1326 NFASVGTPEVS

-1345 VAQATVKYGDPDSA
+1345 VAQAA
-1359 ITVTYKANPQVI
+1359 
-1371 KVNFIDDTTGETL
+1371 
-1384 NSKPL
+1384 
-1389 YGVSDADANYNT
+1389 
-1401 KADINNYEKQHYV
+1401 
-1414 LVRDSSDGQDLIF
+1414 
-1427 DHDDQATQSYDVHF
+1427 
-1441 THATNPDSRQDT
+1441 
-1453 VTRTITYTGAGNK
+1453 
-1466 TPSAVTQSVH
+1466 
-1476 FTQAG
+1476 
-1481 TKDLVTGK
+1481 
-1489 TKWNDVADQNFAS
+1489 
-1502 VGTPEVAGYTPDK
+1502 
-1515 SQVAQATVKF
+1515 VKF

-1539 KQQAKLR
+1539 KQQAKLH

-1612 GKYDTDDKKDQ
+1612 GKYDTDDKNDQ

-1667 TKTGTKDLV
+1667 TKIGTKDLV

-1691 EIASPEIPGY
+1691 EVASPEIPGY

-1713 AHGDNDVVRMVT
+1713 AHGDNDVVRTVT

-1740 NPVTPKAP
+1740 NPVTPTDIPDNPVTPKAP

-1758 DNPDV
+1758 DNLDV

-1838 NKGEKKAETLPQ
+1838 NKGENKAETLPQ

>member
-1 MSERKNNYS
+1 MRERKNHYS

-32 DTVQAETSNSN
+32 DTVQAETSNSS

-50 EQTNANTSESAQDET
+50 KPEEKIQQDKTSESAQDE
-65 ITIKPATTERQN
+65 PSATRERQN
-77 ADKSHVAETKLTAV
+77 ADG
-91 SPSNST
+91 PSNST

-146 KLTMNSANFQAG
+146 KLTMNSADFQAG

-170 LSLGT
+170 LSLGK

-211 NINLHYDQNINPLA
+211 NINLHYDKNINPLA

-286 DFNQVDLN
+286 DFNQVNLN

-310 EDQSLVLTPDQ
+310 EDRSLVLTPDQ

-437 KDTSGV
+437 KDTRGV
-443 MVVDGKTSSTTDMHY
+443 IVVDGKTSSTTDMHY
-458 FTLSNQSTLD
+458 FTLSNQSTVD

-513 TSAVITPDPIG
+513 TSAVITPDQFG
-524 NTLTFHVTPNKKT
+524 NTLTFHVTSNKKI

-565 YANGQPVLVGDLLT
+565 YANGKPVLVGDLLT

-643 ANGHPMLKH
+643 GYGHPMLKH

-696 DGHRFI
+696 DGHRFVKI
-702 KCDCSNYDLLE
+702 DCSNYDLLE

-728 QNSTKPTVFF
+728 QNSTKPSVFF

-743 LKNGNLNDPDHTVA
+743 LKNGKLNEPDHTVA

-776 NGSKAGYPGS
+776 NGSKASKAWYPGS

-832 ATNNQV
+832 ATNNQI

-850 QDMVS
+850 QDKVS

-909 TNWSEV
+909 TNWSKV

-926 LPGRTSARVEIPLV
+926 LPGKTSARVEIPLV

-975 LPGKPASAKLTVT
+975 LPGQPASAKLTVI

-1016 TYHEGQDIIMK
+1016 TYPEGQDIMK

-1046 PAGIVINWAARPTI
+1046 PAGIVINWAAGPTI

-1070 YQNGTAAFDHAVAP
+1070 YQNGTAAFDQTVAP

-1110 IKFVDQNGKPIYP
+1110 IKFVDQNGKQIYP

-1161 PKIDGYTPDKSQVAQ
+1161 LKKDGYTPDKSQVAK
-1176 ATVKYGDPDSAITVT
+1176 ATVKFGDPDSAITVT
-1191 YKANPQVIKVNFID
+1191 YKANSQVIKVNFID
-1205 DTTGETLNSKP
+1205 DTTGETLDSKS
-1216 LYGVSD
+1216 LDGVSD

-1227 NTKADINNYEKQHYV
+1227 NTKVDINNYEKQHYV
-1242 LVRDS
+1242 LVSDS
-1247 SDGQDLIFDHDDQ
+1247 SDGKDLIFDHDDQ

-1268 FTHATNPDSR
+1268 FTHDTNPDSR

-1326 NFASVGTPEVA
+1326 NFASVGTPEVS

-1345 VAQATVKYGDPDSA
+1345 VAQAA
-1359 ITVTYKANPQVI
+1359 
-1371 KVNFIDDTTGETL
+1371 
-1384 NSKPL
+1384 
-1389 YGVSDADANYNT
+1389 
-1401 KADINNYEKQHYV
+1401 
-1414 LVRDSSDGQDLIF
+1414 
-1427 DHDDQATQSYDVHF
+1427 
-1441 THATNPDSRQDT
+1441 
-1453 VTRTITYTGAGNK
+1453 
-1466 TPSAVTQSVH
+1466 
-1476 FTQAG
+1476 
-1481 TKDLVTGK
+1481 
-1489 TKWNDVADQNFAS
+1489 
-1502 VGTPEVAGYTPDK
+1502 
-1515 SQVAQATVKF
+1515 VKF

-1539 KQQAKLR
+1539 KQQAKLH

-1612 GKYDTDDKKDQ
+1612 GKYDTDDKNDQ

-1667 TKTGTKDLV
+1667 TKIGTKDLV

-1691 EIASPEIPGY
+1691 EVASPEIPGY

-1713 AHGDNDVVRMVT
+1713 AHGDNDVVRTVT

-1740 NPVTPKAP
+1740 NPVTPTDIPDNPVTPKAP

-1758 DNPDV
+1758 DNLDV

-1875 EKKKKED
+1875 EKKKKEDQTVQVKFEY

>member
-1 MSERKNNYS
+1 MRERKNHYS

-43 ESISQES
+43 ESISPES
-50 EQTNANTSESAQDET
+50 KQTNANTSESAQDET
-65 ITIKPATTERQN
+65 ITPATTEGQN
-77 ADKSHVAETKLTAV
+77 TGKSHVVEAKV
-91 SPSNST
+91 DDSPSNST

-146 KLTMNSANFQAG
+146 KLTMNSADFQAG

-170 LSLGT
+170 LSLGK

-211 NINLHYDQNINPLA
+211 NINLHYDKNINPLA

-278 LTLGTPLK
+278 LTLRTPLK

-425 TEYTAH
+425 KEYTAH

-468 ITDANLTVD
+468 IKDANLTVD

-498 QDPDNINF
+498 QDQDPDNINF

-513 TSAVITPDPIG
+513 TSAVITPDQFG
-524 NTLTFHVTPNKKT
+524 NTLTFHVTPNKKI

-593 MMPMTTVID
+593 MMPMKTVFD

-643 ANGHPMLKH
+643 GYGHPMLKH

-696 DGHRFI
+696 DGHRFVKI
-702 KCDCSNYDLLE
+702 DCSNYDLLE

-728 QNSTKPTVFF
+728 QNSTKPSVFF

-850 QDMVS
+850 QDKVS

-909 TNWSEV
+909 TNWSKV

-926 LPGRTSARVEIPLV
+926 LPGKTSARVEIPLV

-975 LPGKPASAKLTVT
+975 LPGEPASAKLTVI

-1016 TYHEGQDIIMK
+1016 TYHEGQDIMK

-1046 PAGIVINWAARPTI
+1046 PAGIVINWAKEPTI
-1060 QNSDAQYAAG
+1060 QNSDAKYAAG
-1070 YQNGTAAFDHAVAP
+1070 YQNGKAAFDQTVAP

-1110 IKFVDQNGKPIYP
+1110 IKFVDQNGKQIYP
-1123 DVAQHSIEFTRSG
+1123 DFAQHSIEFTRSG

-1147 AAIPGSDILPQYQV
+1147 AAIPGSYTLPSYQV
-1161 PKIDGYTPDKSQVAQ
+1161 PKKDGYTPDTSQVAQ
-1176 ATVKYGDPDSAITVT
+1176 AVVKFGDPDSAITVT
-1191 YKANPQVIKVNFID
+1191 YKANSQVIKVNFID
-1205 DTTGETLNSKP
+1205 DTTGETLNSKS
-1216 LYGVSD
+1216 LDGVSD

-1242 LVRDS
+1242 LVKDS

-1268 FTHATNPDSR
+1268 FTHDTNPDSR

-1345 VAQATVKYGDPDSA
+1345 VEQAA
-1359 ITVTYKANPQVI
+1359 
-1371 KVNFIDDTTGETL
+1371 
-1384 NSKPL
+1384 
-1389 YGVSDADANYNT
+1389 
-1401 KADINNYEKQHYV
+1401 
-1414 LVRDSSDGQDLIF
+1414 
-1427 DHDDQATQSYDVHF
+1427 
-1441 THATNPDSRQDT
+1441 
-1453 VTRTITYTGAGNK
+1453 
-1466 TPSAVTQSVH
+1466 
-1476 FTQAG
+1476 
-1481 TKDLVTGK
+1481 
-1489 TKWNDVADQNFAS
+1489 
-1502 VGTPEVAGYTPDK
+1502 
-1515 SQVAQATVKF
+1515 VKF

-1539 KQQAKLR
+1539 KQQAKLH

-1612 GKYDTDDKKDQ
+1612 GRYDTDDKKDQ

-1691 EIASPEIPGY
+1691 EVASPEIPGY

-1713 AHGDNDVVRMVT
+1713 AHGDNDVVRTVT

-1758 DNPDV
+1758 DNPAV

>member
-1 MSERKNNYS
+1 MRERKNHYS

-43 ESISQES
+43 ESISPES
-50 EQTNANTSESAQDET
+50 KPEEKIQQDKTSESAQDE
-65 ITIKPATTERQN
+65 PSATRERQN
-77 ADKSHVAETKLTAV
+77 ADG
-91 SPSNST
+91 PSNST

-146 KLTMNSANFQAG
+146 KLTMNSADFQAG

-170 LSLGT
+170 LSLGK

-211 NINLHYDQNINPLA
+211 NINLHYDKNINPLA

-241 HASLKVIAIGKEPEL
+241 HASLKVTAIGKEPEL

-310 EDQSLVLTPDQ
+310 KDRSLVLTPDQ

-376 KDKSTISGTI
+376 KDKSTISGTM

-443 MVVDGKTSSTTDMHY
+443 MVVDGKASSTTDMHY

-513 TSAVITPDPIG
+513 TSAVITPDQFG
-524 NTLTFHVTPNKKT
+524 NTLTFHVTPNKKI

-593 MMPMTTVID
+593 MMPMTTVFD

-643 ANGHPMLKH
+643 GYGHPMLKH

-696 DGHRFI
+696 DGHRFVKI
-702 KCDCSNYDLLE
+702 DCSNYDLLE

-728 QNSTKPTVFF
+728 QNSTKPSVFF

-743 LKNGNLNDPDHTVA
+743 LKNGKLNEPDHTVA

-776 NGSKAGYPGS
+776 NGSKASKAWYPGS

-838 ANAYQIINIPDS
+838 ANAYQIINIPDR
-850 QDMVS
+850 QDEVS

-895 AAAADGHWLTADQI
+895 AAAADGHWLTANQI
-909 TNWSEV
+909 TDWSKV

-926 LPGRTSARVEIPLV
+926 LPAKTSARVEIPLV

-949 KSISVSSAIFSENKA
+949 ESISVSSAIFSENKA

-975 LPGKPASAKLTVT
+975 LPGKPASAKLTVI

-1016 TYHEGQDIIMK
+1016 TYHEAQDIIMK

-1046 PAGIVINWAARPTI
+1046 PAGIVINWAKEPTI
-1060 QNSDAQYAAG
+1060 QNSDAKYAPG
-1070 YQNGTAAFDHAVAP
+1070 YQNGTAAFDQTVAP

-1097 AKPVTDTHKVTRT
+1097 AKPITDKHKVTRT
-1110 IKFVDQNGKPIYP
+1110 IKFVDQNGKQIYP

-1147 AAIPGSDILPQYQV
+1147 AAIPGSDTLLPYPV
-1161 PKIDGYTPDKSQVAQ
+1161 PKIPGYRPDKSQVAQ
-1176 ATVKYGDPDSAITVT
+1176 ATVKYGDPDSSITVT
-1191 YKANPQVIKVNFID
+1191 YKANSQVIKVNFID
-1205 DTTGETLNSKP
+1205 DTTGETLISKP

-1242 LVRDS
+1242 LVSDS
-1247 SDGQDLIFDHDDQ
+1247 SNGQDLIFDHDDQ
-1260 ATQSYDVH
+1260 AMQSYDVH

-1326 NFASVGTPEVA
+1326 NFASVGTPEVS

-1345 VAQATVKYGDPDSA
+1345 VAQAA
-1359 ITVTYKANPQVI
+1359 
-1371 KVNFIDDTTGETL
+1371 
-1384 NSKPL
+1384 
-1389 YGVSDADANYNT
+1389 
-1401 KADINNYEKQHYV
+1401 
-1414 LVRDSSDGQDLIF
+1414 
-1427 DHDDQATQSYDVHF
+1427 
-1441 THATNPDSRQDT
+1441 
-1453 VTRTITYTGAGNK
+1453 
-1466 TPSAVTQSVH
+1466 
-1476 FTQAG
+1476 
-1481 TKDLVTGK
+1481 
-1489 TKWNDVADQNFAS
+1489 
-1502 VGTPEVAGYTPDK
+1502 
-1515 SQVAQATVKF
+1515 VKF

-1539 KQQAKLR
+1539 KQQAKLH

-1691 EIASPEIPGY
+1691 EVASPEIPGY

-1798 PKATATTKRNGTKVQ
+1798 PKATAITKRNGTKVQ

>member
-1 MSERKNNYS
+1 MRERENHYS

-32 DTVQAETSNSN
+32 DTVQAETGNSN
-43 ESISQES
+43 ESIPQES
-50 EQTNANTSESAQDET
+50 EQTKTNANTSESAQDE
-65 ITIKPATTERQN
+65 KPATTEGQN
-77 ADKSHVAETKLTAV
+77 DGKSHVVEAKADD

-146 KLTMNSANFQAG
+146 KLTMNSADFQAG

-170 LSLGT
+170 LSLGK

-211 NINLHYDQNINPLA
+211 NINLHYDKNINPLA

-376 KDKSTISGTI
+376 KDKSTISGTM

-443 MVVDGKTSSTTDMHY
+443 MVVDGKASSTTDMHY

-498 QDPDNINF
+498 QDPDPDNINF

-513 TSAVITPDPIG
+513 TSAVITPDQFG
-524 NTLTFHVTPNKKT
+524 NTLTFHVTPNKKI
-537 RSLNVRIAQWN
+537 RSLNVRIAKWN

-565 YANGQPVLVGDLLT
+565 YANGKPVLVGDLLT

-593 MMPMTTVID
+593 MMPMTTVFD

-643 ANGHPMLKH
+643 GYGHPMLKH

-696 DGHRFI
+696 DGHRFVKI
-702 KCDCSNYDLLE
+702 DCSNYDLLE

-719 VPYSNAPDV
+719 VPYSNAPDM
-728 QNSTKPTVFF
+728 QNSTKPSVFF

-743 LKNGNLNDPDHTVA
+743 LKNRKLNEPDHTVA

-767 KIDTSKVVY
+767 KIDTSKAVY
-776 NGSKAGYPGS
+776 NRSIGVYSGS

-838 ANAYQIINIPDS
+838 ANAYQIINIPDRR
-850 QDMVS
+850 DKVS

-884 STALTDLNNAQ
+884 STALTDLDNAQ

-909 TNWSEV
+909 TDWSEV

-926 LPGRTSARVEIPLV
+926 LPGKTSARVEIPLV

-975 LPGKPASAKLTVT
+975 LPGAATSAKLTVT

-1016 TYHEGQDIIMK
+1016 TYHEAQDIIMK

-1046 PAGIVINWAARPTI
+1046 PAGIVINWAKEPTI
-1060 QNSDAQYAAG
+1060 QNSDAKYAAG
-1070 YQNGTAAFDHAVAP
+1070 YQNGTAAFDQTVAP

-1110 IKFVDQNGKPIYP
+1110 IKFVDQNGKQIRP
-1123 DVAQHSIEFTRSG
+1123 DFAQHSIEFTRSG

-1147 AAIPGSDILPQYQV
+1147 AAIPRSDILPPCQV
-1161 PKIDGYTPDKSQVAQ
+1161 PKIPGYRPDKSQVAQ
-1176 ATVKYGDPDSAITVT
+1176 ATVKFGDPDSSITVT
-1191 YKANPQVIKVNFID
+1191 YKANAQVIKVNFID
-1205 DTTGETLNSKP
+1205 DTTGKTLDSKS
-1216 LYGVSD
+1216 LDGVSD

-1227 NTKADINNYEKQHYV
+1227 NTKVDINNYEKQHYV
-1242 LVRDS
+1242 LVSDS
-1247 SDGQDLIFDHDDQ
+1247 SDGKDLIFDHDDQ

-1268 FTHATNPDSR
+1268 FTHDTNPDSR

-1326 NFASVGTPEVA
+1326 NFASVGTPEVS

-1345 VAQATVKYGDPDSA
+1345 VAQAA
-1359 ITVTYKANPQVI
+1359 
-1371 KVNFIDDTTGETL
+1371 
-1384 NSKPL
+1384 
-1389 YGVSDADANYNT
+1389 
-1401 KADINNYEKQHYV
+1401 
-1414 LVRDSSDGQDLIF
+1414 
-1427 DHDDQATQSYDVHF
+1427 
-1441 THATNPDSRQDT
+1441 
-1453 VTRTITYTGAGNK
+1453 
-1466 TPSAVTQSVH
+1466 
-1476 FTQAG
+1476 
-1481 TKDLVTGK
+1481 
-1489 TKWNDVADQNFAS
+1489 
-1502 VGTPEVAGYTPDK
+1502 
-1515 SQVAQATVKF
+1515 VKF

-1539 KQQAKLR
+1539 KQQAKLH

-1612 GKYDTDDKKDQ
+1612 GKYDTDDKNDQ

-1691 EIASPEIPGY
+1691 EVASPEIPGY

-1713 AHGDNDVVRMVT
+1713 AHGDNNDVVRTVT

-1850 TGEKDN
+1850 TGEKGN

>member
-1 MSERKNNYS
+1 MRERKNHYS

-32 DTVQAETSNSN
+32 DTVQAETSNSS

-50 EQTNANTSESAQDET
+50 KPEEKIQQDKTSESAQDE
-65 ITIKPATTERQN
+65 PSATRERQN
-77 ADKSHVAETKLTAV
+77 ADG
-91 SPSNST
+91 PSNST

-146 KLTMNSANFQAG
+146 KLTMNSADFQAG

-170 LSLGT
+170 LSLGK

-241 HASLKVIAIGKEPEL
+241 HASLKVTAIGKEPEL
-256 SADLVHV
+256 STDLVHV

-310 EDQSLVLTPDQ
+310 KDRSLVLTPDQ

-376 KDKSTISGTI
+376 KDKSTISGTM

-443 MVVDGKTSSTTDMHY
+443 MVVDGKASSTTDMHY

-468 ITDANLTVD
+468 IKDANLTVD

-498 QDPDNINF
+498 QDQDPDNINF

-513 TSAVITPDPIG
+513 TSAVITPDQFG
-524 NTLTFHVTPNKKT
+524 NTLTFHVTPNKKI

-593 MMPMTTVID
+593 MMPMITVFD

-643 ANGHPMLKH
+643 GYGHPMLKH

-738 TVADN
+738 TVADNLKNDN

-850 QDMVS
+850 QDKVS

-926 LPGRTSARVEIPLV
+926 LPARTSARVEIPLV
-940 DKDIYQHVG
+940 DKDIYKHVG
-949 KSISVSSAIFSENKA
+949 MSISVSSAIFSENKA

-1016 TYHEGQDIIMK
+1016 TYHEAQDIIMK

-1046 PAGIVINWAARPTI
+1046 PAGIVINWAKEPTI
-1060 QNSDAQYAAG
+1060 QNSDAKYAAG
-1070 YQNGTAAFDHAVAP
+1070 YQNGTAAFDQTVAP

-1110 IKFVDQNGKPIYP
+1110 IKFVDQNGKQIRP
-1123 DVAQHSIEFTRSG
+1123 DFAQHSIEFTRSG

-1147 AAIPGSDILPQYQV
+1147 AAIPRSDILPPCQV
-1161 PKIDGYTPDKSQVAQ
+1161 PKIPGYTPDKSQVAQ

-1191 YKANPQVIKVNFID
+1191 YKANSQVIKVNFID
-1205 DTTGETLNSKP
+1205 DTTGETLISKP

-1227 NTKADINNYEKQHYV
+1227 NTKADINNYKKQHYV
-1242 LVRDS
+1242 FVSDS

-1260 ATQSYDVH
+1260 SMQSYDVH
-1268 FTHATNPDSR
+1268 FTHDTNPDSR

-1305 TQAGTKDL
+1305 TQTGTKDL

-1345 VAQATVKYGDPDSA
+1345 VAQAAVKY
-1359 ITVTYKANPQVI
+1359 
-1371 KVNFIDDTTGETL
+1371 
-1384 NSKPL
+1384 
-1389 YGVSDADANYNT
+1389 
-1401 KADINNYEKQHYV
+1401 
-1414 LVRDSSDGQDLIF
+1414 
-1427 DHDDQATQSYDVHF
+1427 
-1441 THATNPDSRQDT
+1441 
-1453 VTRTITYTGAGNK
+1453 
-1466 TPSAVTQSVH
+1466 
-1476 FTQAG
+1476 
-1481 TKDLVTGK
+1481 
-1489 TKWNDVADQNFAS
+1489 
-1502 VGTPEVAGYTPDK
+1502 
-1515 SQVAQATVKF
+1515 

-1531 VTVTYAAD
+1531 VTVTYSAD

-1546 FYDDTAKKFIDAAPV
+1546 FYDDTAKKFIDAAPI

-1612 GKYDTDDKKDQ
+1612 GKYDTDEKKDQ

-1691 EIASPEIPGY
+1691 EVASPEIPGY

-1713 AHGDNDVVRMVT
+1713 AHGDNDVVRTVT

-1763 VRPHSDN
+1763 VRPHSGN
-1770 SPQKKQ
+1770 SPQKKR

>member
-1 MSERKNNYS
+1 MRERKNHYS

-32 DTVQAETSNSN
+32 DTVQAETSNSS

-50 EQTNANTSESAQDET
+50 KPEEKIQQDKTSESAQDE
-65 ITIKPATTERQN
+65 PSATRERQN
-77 ADKSHVAETKLTAV
+77 ADG
-91 SPSNST
+91 PSNST

-146 KLTMNSANFQAG
+146 KLTMNSADFQAG

-170 LSLGT
+170 LSLGK

-211 NINLHYDQNINPLA
+211 NINLHYDKNINPLA

-498 QDPDNINF
+498 QDQDPDNINF

-513 TSAVITPDPIG
+513 TSAVITPDQFG
-524 NTLTFHVTPNKKT
+524 NTLTFHVTPNKKI

-593 MMPMTTVID
+593 MMPMTTVFD

-643 ANGHPMLKH
+643 GYGHPMLKH

-696 DGHRFI
+696 DGHRFVKI
-702 KCDCSNYDLLE
+702 DCSNYDLLE

-728 QNSTKPTVFF
+728 QNSTKPSVFF

-743 LKNGNLNDPDHTVA
+743 LKNGKLNEPDHTVA

-776 NGSKAGYPGS
+776 NGSKASKAWYPGS

-806 GISTLATQDVHG
+806 GISTSATQDVHG
-818 INPDQMKIYGSIIN
+818 VNPDQMKIYGSIIN

-838 ANAYQIINIPDS
+838 ANAYQIINIPDR
-850 QDMVS
+850 QDKVS

-909 TNWSEV
+909 TNWSKV

-926 LPGRTSARVEIPLV
+926 LPGKTSARVEIPLV

-1016 TYHEGQDIIMK
+1016 TYHEGQDIMK

-1070 YQNGTAAFDHAVAP
+1070 YQNGTAAFDQTVAP

-1110 IKFVDQNGKPIYP
+1110 IKFVDQNGKQIYP

-1147 AAIPGSDILPQYQV
+1147 AAIPGSDILPQYPV
-1161 PKIDGYTPDKSQVAQ
+1161 PKLDGYTPNKSQVAQ

-1191 YKANPQVIKVNFID
+1191 YKANSQVIKVNFID

-1242 LVRDS
+1242 LVSDS

-1260 ATQSYDVH
+1260 AMQSYDVH
-1268 FTHATNPDSR
+1268 FTHDTKPDSR

-1305 TQAGTKDL
+1305 TQTGTKDL

-1345 VAQATVKYGDPDSA
+1345 VAQAA
-1359 ITVTYKANPQVI
+1359 
-1371 KVNFIDDTTGETL
+1371 
-1384 NSKPL
+1384 
-1389 YGVSDADANYNT
+1389 
-1401 KADINNYEKQHYV
+1401 
-1414 LVRDSSDGQDLIF
+1414 
-1427 DHDDQATQSYDVHF
+1427 
-1441 THATNPDSRQDT
+1441 
-1453 VTRTITYTGAGNK
+1453 
-1466 TPSAVTQSVH
+1466 
-1476 FTQAG
+1476 
-1481 TKDLVTGK
+1481 
-1489 TKWNDVADQNFAS
+1489 
-1502 VGTPEVAGYTPDK
+1502 
-1515 SQVAQATVKF
+1515 VKF

-1539 KQQAKLR
+1539 KQQAKLH

-1612 GKYDTDDKKDQ
+1612 GKYDTDDKNDQ

-1667 TKTGTKDLV
+1667 TKIGTKDLV

-1691 EIASPEIPGY
+1691 EVASPEIPGY

-1713 AHGDNDVVRMVT
+1713 AHGDNDVVRTVT

-1740 NPVTPKAP
+1740 NPVTPTDIPDNPVTPKAP

-1758 DNPDV
+1758 DNLDV

-1838 NKGEKKAETLPQ
+1838 NKGENKAETLPQ

>member
-1 MSERKNNYS
+1 
-10 IRKLTIGVA
+10 
-19 SVLIG
+19 
-24 ISFFGIKA
+24 
-32 DTVQAETSNSN
+32 
-43 ESISQES
+43 
-50 EQTNANTSESAQDET
+50 
-65 ITIKPATTERQN
+65 
-77 ADKSHVAETKLTAV
+77 
-91 SPSNST
+91 
-97 TSNVQEDRTDPA
+97 
-109 ANRDKIGKEAPSASA
+109 
-124 TFGKNSTLTIDHGQ
+124 
-138 LDEKQKTA
+138 
-146 KLTMNSANFQAG
+146 
-158 DTYTITIPKKGG
+158 
-170 LSLGT
+170 
-175 TDVAVLAPVF
+175 
-185 GKTTFTET
+185 
-193 IDYYK
+193 
-198 IEDHFINGGTITQ
+198 
-211 NINLHYDQNINPLA
+211 
-225 SMTNTIT
+225 
-232 VDTTGSAEK
+232 
-241 HASLKVIAIGKEPEL
+241 
-256 SADLVHV
+256 
-263 PQPIINGQEFTTRPA
+263 
-278 LTLGTPLK
+278 
-286 DFNQVDLN
+286 
-294 LALDKNYKL
+294 
-303 TNITLND
+303 
-310 EDQSLVLTPDQ
+310 
-321 LTIDAN
+321 
-327 NVAHIVLNEEQIT
+327 
-340 SLLKGQSNHFNFK
+340 
-353 ITGHFDIPA
+353 
-362 SDFVNK
+362 
-368 KYHAKFLD
+368 
-376 KDKSTISGTI
+376 
-386 VNVTTKPSHI
+386 
-396 GTITGTGVDDLT
+396 
-408 IYPTVKDID
+408 
-417 WAATVNYL
+417 
-425 TEYTAH
+425 
-431 DKDNPG
+431 
-437 KDTSGV
+437 
-443 MVVDGKTSSTTDMHY
+443 
-458 FTLSNQSTLD
+458 
-468 ITDANLTVD
+468 
-477 LPDGYNVP
+477 
-485 ATLTLSENTIYQD
+485 
-498 QDPDNINF
+498 
-506 IVSYVDG
+506 
-513 TSAVITPDPIG
+513 
-524 NTLTFHVTPNKKT
+524 
-537 RSLNVRIAQWN
+537 
-548 PDVEY
+548 
-553 DLSSKHG
+553 
-560 TYSKT
+560 
-565 YANGQPVLVGDLLT
+565 
-579 TKTTLSSPSFNGEV
+579 
-593 MMPMTTVID
+593 
-602 RLVNKVKE
+602 
-610 GTFTAVYPFLP
+610 
-621 NQTST
+621 
-626 VPGEKN
+626 
-632 AGSLTYETCVS
+632 
-643 ANGHPMLKH
+643 
-652 PITYIMVPDN
+652 MVPDN

-696 DGHRFI
+696 DGHRFVKI
-702 KCDCSNYDLLE
+702 DCSNYDLLE

-728 QNSTKPTVFF
+728 QNSTKPSVFF
-738 TVADN
+738 TVADNLKNDN

-776 NGSKAGYPGS
+776 NGSKAWYPGS

-806 GISTLATQDVHG
+806 GISTSATQDVHG
-818 INPDQMKIYGSIIN
+818 VNPDQMKIYGSIIN

-850 QDMVS
+850 RDKVS

-884 STALTDLNNAQ
+884 STALTDLDNAQ

-909 TNWSEV
+909 TDWSEV

-926 LPGRTSARVEIPLV
+926 LPAKTSARVEIPLV
-940 DKDIYQHVG
+940 DKYIYEHVG

-975 LPGKPASAKLTVT
+975 LPGEPASAKLTVT

-1001 DQGNDHYVDLPDQAK
+1001 DQGNNHYVDLPDQAK
-1016 TYHEGQDIIMK
+1016 TYHEGQDIMK

-1046 PAGIVINWAARPTI
+1046 PAGIVINWAAGPTI

-1070 YQNGTAAFDHAVAP
+1070 YQNGTAAFDQTVAP

-1110 IKFVDQNGKPIYP
+1110 IKFVDQNGKQIYP
-1123 DVAQHSIEFTRSG
+1123 DFTQRSRDFTRSG

-1147 AAIPGSDILPQYQV
+1147 AAIPGSDILHQYQV

-1176 ATVKYGDPDSAITVT
+1176 ATVKFGDPDSAITVT
-1191 YKANPQVIKVNFID
+1191 YKANSQVIKVNFID
-1205 DTTGETLNSKP
+1205 DTTGETLNSKS
-1216 LYGVSD
+1216 LDGVSD

-1268 FTHATNPDSR
+1268 FTHDTNPDSR

-1345 VAQATVKYGDPDSA
+1345 VAQATVKY
-1359 ITVTYKANPQVI
+1359 
-1371 KVNFIDDTTGETL
+1371 
-1384 NSKPL
+1384 
-1389 YGVSDADANYNT
+1389 
-1401 KADINNYEKQHYV
+1401 
-1414 LVRDSSDGQDLIF
+1414 
-1427 DHDDQATQSYDVHF
+1427 
-1441 THATNPDSRQDT
+1441 
-1453 VTRTITYTGAGNK
+1453 
-1466 TPSAVTQSVH
+1466 
-1476 FTQAG
+1476 
-1481 TKDLVTGK
+1481 
-1489 TKWNDVADQNFAS
+1489 
-1502 VGTPEVAGYTPDK
+1502 
-1515 SQVAQATVKF
+1515 

-1691 EIASPEIPGY
+1691 EVASPEIPGY
-1701 TPDQAVVPAVEV
+1701 TSDQAVVPAVEV
-1713 AHGDNDVVRMVT
+1713 AHGDNDVVRTVT

-1763 VRPHSDN
+1763 VRPHSGN
-1770 SPQKKQ
+1770 SPQKKR

>member
-1 MSERKNNYS
+1 MRERKNHYS

-32 DTVQAETSNSN
+32 DTVQAETGNSN

-50 EQTNANTSESAQDET
+50 EQTKTNANTSKSAQDET
-65 ITIKPATTERQN
+65 ITPATTERQN
-77 ADKSHVAETKLTAV
+77 AGKSHVVEAETELTAD

-232 VDTTGSAEK
+232 IDTTGSAEN
-241 HASLKVIAIGKEPEL
+241 HASLKVTAIGKEPEL

-310 EDQSLVLTPDQ
+310 EDRSLVLTPDQ

-396 GTITGTGVDDLT
+396 GTITGTGIDDLT

-458 FTLSNQSTLD
+458 FTLSNQSTVD

-498 QDPDNINF
+498 QDPDPDNINF

-513 TSAVITPDPIG
+513 TSAVITPDQFG
-524 NTLTFHVTPNKKT
+524 NTLTFHVTPNKKI

-593 MMPMTTVID
+593 MMPMTTVFD

-643 ANGHPMLKH
+643 GYGHPMLKH

-696 DGHRFI
+696 DGHRFVKI
-702 KCDCSNYDLLE
+702 DCSNYDLLE

-728 QNSTKPTVFF
+728 QNSTKPSVFF

-743 LKNGNLNDPDHTVA
+743 LKNGNLNEPDDHTVA

-767 KIDTSKVVY
+767 KIDTSKAVY

-850 QDMVS
+850 QDKVS

-909 TNWSEV
+909 NNNWSEV

-926 LPGRTSARVEIPLV
+926 LPARTSARVEIPLV

-975 LPGKPASAKLTVT
+975 LPGKPASAKLTVI

-1016 TYHEGQDIIMK
+1016 TYHEGQDIMK

-1046 PAGIVINWAARPTI
+1046 PAGIVINWAAGPTI
-1060 QNSDAQYAAG
+1060 QNSDAKYAAG
-1070 YQNGTAAFDHAVAP
+1070 YQHGTAAFDQTVAP

-1110 IKFVDQNGKPIYP
+1110 IKFVDQNGKQIYH
-1123 DVAQHSIEFTRSG
+1123 DVAQHSKFTRSG

-1147 AAIPGSDILPQYQV
+1147 AKIPGSDILPQYQV
-1161 PKIDGYTPDKSQVAQ
+1161 PKIDGYTPDESQVAQ
-1176 ATVKYGDPDSAITVT
+1176 ATVKFGDPDSAITVT
-1191 YKANPQVIKVNFID
+1191 YKANSQVIKVNFID
-1205 DTTGETLNSKP
+1205 DTTGETLNSKS
-1216 LYGVSD
+1216 LDGISD

-1242 LVRDS
+1242 LVSDS

-1260 ATQSYDVH
+1260 AMQSYYVH
-1268 FTHATNPDSR
+1268 FTHDTKPDSR

-1345 VAQATVKYGDPDSA
+1345 VAQATVKYGD
-1359 ITVTYKANPQVI
+1359 
-1371 KVNFIDDTTGETL
+1371 
-1384 NSKPL
+1384 
-1389 YGVSDADANYNT
+1389 
-1401 KADINNYEKQHYV
+1401 
-1414 LVRDSSDGQDLIF
+1414 
-1427 DHDDQATQSYDVHF
+1427 
-1441 THATNPDSRQDT
+1441 
-1453 VTRTITYTGAGNK
+1453 
-1466 TPSAVTQSVH
+1466 
-1476 FTQAG
+1476 
-1481 TKDLVTGK
+1481 
-1489 TKWNDVADQNFAS
+1489 
-1502 VGTPEVAGYTPDK
+1502 
-1515 SQVAQATVKF
+1515 
-1525 GDKDTT
+1525 KDTT

-1597 STDQLAGADLSAVQY
+1597 STDQLASADLSAVQY

-1691 EIASPEIPGY
+1691 EVASPEIPGY
-1701 TPDQAVVPAVEV
+1701 TPDQAVIPAVEV
-1713 AHGDNDVVRMVT
+1713 AHGDNDVVRTVT

-1763 VRPHSDN
+1763 VRPHSGN
-1770 SPQKKQ
+1770 SPQKKR

>member
-1 MSERKNNYS
+1 MRERKNHYS

-43 ESISQES
+43 EPISQES
-50 EQTNANTSESAQDET
+50 KPEENRQQTNANTSELAQNEPSAT
-65 ITIKPATTERQN
+65 RERQN
-77 ADKSHVAETKLTAV
+77 ADG
-91 SPSNST
+91 PSNST

-146 KLTMNSANFQAG
+146 KLTMNSADFQAG

-170 LSLGT
+170 LSLGK
-175 TDVAVLAPVF
+175 TDVAVLAPVY

-211 NINLHYDQNINPLA
+211 NINLHYDKNINPLA

-376 KDKSTISGTI
+376 KDKSTISGTM

-498 QDPDNINF
+498 QDQDPDNINF

-513 TSAVITPDPIG
+513 TSAVITPDQFG
-524 NTLTFHVTPNKKT
+524 NTLTFHVTPNKKI

-610 GTFTAVYPFLP
+610 DTFTAVYPFLP

-643 ANGHPMLKH
+643 GYGHPMLKH

-696 DGHRFI
+696 DGHRFVKI
-702 KCDCSNYDLLE
+702 DCSNYDLLE

-776 NGSKAGYPGS
+776 NGSKAWYPGS

-850 QDMVS
+850 QDKVS

-909 TNWSEV
+909 TNWSKV

-926 LPGRTSARVEIPLV
+926 LPGKTSARVEIPLV

-1016 TYHEGQDIIMK
+1016 TYHEGQDIMK

-1046 PAGIVINWAARPTI
+1046 PAGIVINWAAGPTI

-1070 YQNGTAAFDHAVAP
+1070 YQNGTAAFDQTVAP

-1097 AKPVTDTHKVTRT
+1097 AKPVTDTRKVTRT
-1110 IKFVDQNGKPIYP
+1110 IKFVDQNGKQIYP

-1147 AAIPGSDILPQYQV
+1147 AAIPGSDILPSYQV
-1161 PKIDGYTPDKSQVAQ
+1161 RKKDGYTPDKSQVAQ
-1176 ATVKYGDPDSAITVT
+1176 ATVKY
-1191 YKANPQVIKVNFID
+1191 
-1205 DTTGETLNSKP
+1205 
-1216 LYGVSD
+1216 
-1222 ADANY
+1222 
-1227 NTKADINNYEKQHYV
+1227 
-1242 LVRDS
+1242 
-1247 SDGQDLIFDHDDQ
+1247 
-1260 ATQSYDVH
+1260 
-1268 FTHATNPDSR
+1268 
-1278 QDTVTRTITYTG
+1278 
-1290 AGNKTPSAVTQSVHF
+1290 
-1305 TQAGTKDL
+1305 
-1313 VTGKTKWNDVADQ
+1313 
-1326 NFASVGTPEVA
+1326 
-1337 GYTPDKSQ
+1337 
-1345 VAQATVKYGDPDSA
+1345 
-1359 ITVTYKANPQVI
+1359 
-1371 KVNFIDDTTGETL
+1371 
-1384 NSKPL
+1384 
-1389 YGVSDADANYNT
+1389 
-1401 KADINNYEKQHYV
+1401 
-1414 LVRDSSDGQDLIF
+1414 
-1427 DHDDQATQSYDVHF
+1427 
-1441 THATNPDSRQDT
+1441 
-1453 VTRTITYTGAGNK
+1453 
-1466 TPSAVTQSVH
+1466 
-1476 FTQAG
+1476 
-1481 TKDLVTGK
+1481 
-1489 TKWNDVADQNFAS
+1489 
-1502 VGTPEVAGYTPDK
+1502 
-1515 SQVAQATVKF
+1515 

-1539 KQQAKLR
+1539 KQQAKLH

-1612 GKYDTDDKKDQ
+1612 GKYDTDDKNDQ

-1691 EIASPEIPGY
+1691 EVASPEIPGY

-1713 AHGDNDVVRMVT
+1713 AHGDNDVVRTVT

-1740 NPVTPKAP
+1740 NPVTPTDIPDNPVTPKAP

-1758 DNPDV
+1758 DNLDV

-1850 TGEKDN
+1850 TGEKGN

-1875 EKKKKED
+1875 EKKKKEDQTVQVKFEY

>member
-1 MSERKNNYS
+1 MRERKNHYS

-32 DTVQAETSNSN
+32 DTVQADTVQAETSNSS

-50 EQTNANTSESAQDET
+50 KPEEKIQQDKTSESAQDE
-65 ITIKPATTERQN
+65 PSATRERQN
-77 ADKSHVAETKLTAV
+77 ADG
-91 SPSNST
+91 PSNST

-146 KLTMNSANFQAG
+146 KLTMNSADFQAG

-170 LSLGT
+170 LSLGK

-211 NINLHYDQNINPLA
+211 NINLHYDKNINPLA

-425 TEYTAH
+425 KEYTAH

-468 ITDANLTVD
+468 IKDANLTVD

-498 QDPDNINF
+498 QDQNPDNINF

-513 TSAVITPDPIG
+513 TSAVITPDQFG
-524 NTLTFHVTPNKKT
+524 NTLTFHVTPNKKI
-537 RSLNVRIAQWN
+537 RSLNVRIAKWN

-593 MMPMTTVID
+593 MMPMKTVFD

-643 ANGHPMLKH
+643 SGYGHPMLKH

-696 DGHRFI
+696 DGHRFVKI
-702 KCDCSNYDLLE
+702 DCSNYDLLE

-743 LKNGNLNDPDHTVA
+743 LKNDNLKNGNLNDPDHTVA

-776 NGSKAGYPGS
+776 NGSKAWYPGS

-838 ANAYQIINIPDS
+838 ANAYQIINIPDRR
-850 QDMVS
+850 DKVS

-909 TNWSEV
+909 TNWSKV

-926 LPGRTSARVEIPLV
+926 LPGKTSARVEIPLV

-975 LPGKPASAKLTVT
+975 LPGKPASAKLTVI

-1016 TYHEGQDIIMK
+1016 TYHEGQDIMK

-1046 PAGIVINWAARPTI
+1046 PAGIVINWAAGPTI

-1070 YQNGTAAFDHAVAP
+1070 YQNGTAAFDQTVAP

-1110 IKFVDQNGKPIYP
+1110 IKFVDQNGKQIYP

-1147 AAIPGSDILPQYQV
+1147 AAIPGSNILPSYQV
-1161 PKIDGYTPDKSQVAQ
+1161 PKKDGYTPDKSQVAQ
-1176 ATVKYGDPDSAITVT
+1176 ATVKYGDADSAITVT
-1191 YKANPQVIKVNFID
+1191 YKANAQVIKVNFID
-1205 DTTGETLNSKP
+1205 DITGKTLDSKS
-1216 LYGVSD
+1216 LDGVSD

-1227 NTKADINNYEKQHYV
+1227 NTKVDINNYEKQHYV
-1242 LVRDS
+1242 LVSDS

-1268 FTHATNPDSR
+1268 FTHDTNPDSR

-1345 VAQATVKYGDPDSA
+1345 VAQATVKYGD
-1359 ITVTYKANPQVI
+1359 
-1371 KVNFIDDTTGETL
+1371 
-1384 NSKPL
+1384 
-1389 YGVSDADANYNT
+1389 
-1401 KADINNYEKQHYV
+1401 
-1414 LVRDSSDGQDLIF
+1414 
-1427 DHDDQATQSYDVHF
+1427 
-1441 THATNPDSRQDT
+1441 
-1453 VTRTITYTGAGNK
+1453 
-1466 TPSAVTQSVH
+1466 
-1476 FTQAG
+1476 
-1481 TKDLVTGK
+1481 
-1489 TKWNDVADQNFAS
+1489 
-1502 VGTPEVAGYTPDK
+1502 
-1515 SQVAQATVKF
+1515 
-1525 GDKDTT
+1525 KDTT

-1587 VNVTKGADPE
+1587 FNVTKGADPE
-1597 STDQLAGADLSAVQY
+1597 STDQLASADLSAVQY

-1691 EIASPEIPGY
+1691 EVASPEIPGY

-1713 AHGDNDVVRMVT
+1713 AHGDNDVVRTVT

-1763 VRPHSDN
+1763 VRPHSGN

>member
-1 MSERKNNYS
+1 MRERKNHYS

-50 EQTNANTSESAQDET
+50 EQTNANTSESAQD
-65 ITIKPATTERQN
+65 IKPATTERQN
-77 ADKSHVAETKLTAV
+77 ADKSHVVEAKAETTLTAD

-146 KLTMNSANFQAG
+146 KLTMNSADFQAG

-170 LSLGT
+170 LSLGK

-211 NINLHYDQNINPLA
+211 NINLHYDKNINPLA

-310 EDQSLVLTPDQ
+310 EDRSLVLTPDQ

-340 SLLKGQSNHFNFK
+340 SLSKGQSNHFNFK

-376 KDKSTISGTI
+376 KYKSTISGTM

-443 MVVDGKTSSTTDMHY
+443 MVVDGKASSTTDMHY

-498 QDPDNINF
+498 QDQDPDNINF

-513 TSAVITPDPIG
+513 TSAVITPDQFG
-524 NTLTFHVTPNKKT
+524 NTLTFHVTPNKKI

-643 ANGHPMLKH
+643 NNGHPMLKH

-696 DGHRFI
+696 DGHRFVKI
-702 KCDCSNYDLLE
+702 DCSNYDLLE

-728 QNSTKPTVFF
+728 QNSTKPSVFF

-743 LKNGNLNDPDHTVA
+743 LKNGKLNEPDHTVA

-767 KIDTSKVVY
+767 KIDTSKAVY
-776 NGSKAGYPGS
+776 NRSIGVYSGS

-850 QDMVS
+850 QDKVS

-909 TNWSEV
+909 TNWSKV

-926 LPGRTSARVEIPLV
+926 LPGKTSARVEIPLV

-975 LPGKPASAKLTVT
+975 LPGEPASAKLTVI

-1016 TYHEGQDIIMK
+1016 TYHEGQDIMK
-1027 PEDFMTKNS
+1027 PEEFMTKNS

-1046 PAGIVINWAARPTI
+1046 PAGIVINWAAGPTI

-1070 YQNGTAAFDHAVAP
+1070 YQNGTAAFDQTVAP

-1110 IKFVDQNGKPIYP
+1110 IKFVDQNGKQIYP

-1147 AAIPGSDILPQYQV
+1147 AEIPGSDILPSYQV
-1161 PKIDGYTPDKSQVAQ
+1161 RKKDGYTPDKSQVAQ
-1176 ATVKYGDPDSAITVT
+1176 ATVKFGDPDSAITVT
-1191 YKANPQVIKVNFID
+1191 YKANAQVIKVNFID
-1205 DTTGETLNSKP
+1205 DTTGETLNSKS
-1216 LYGVSD
+1216 LDGVSD
-1222 ADANY
+1222 EDANY

-1242 LVRDS
+1242 LVGDS
-1247 SDGQDLIFDHDDQ
+1247 SDGQDLIYDHDDQ
-1260 ATQSYDVH
+1260 TTQLYDVH
-1268 FTHATNPDSR
+1268 FTHDTKPDSR

-1345 VAQATVKYGDPDSA
+1345 VAQATVKY
-1359 ITVTYKANPQVI
+1359 
-1371 KVNFIDDTTGETL
+1371 
-1384 NSKPL
+1384 
-1389 YGVSDADANYNT
+1389 
-1401 KADINNYEKQHYV
+1401 
-1414 LVRDSSDGQDLIF
+1414 
-1427 DHDDQATQSYDVHF
+1427 
-1441 THATNPDSRQDT
+1441 
-1453 VTRTITYTGAGNK
+1453 
-1466 TPSAVTQSVH
+1466 
-1476 FTQAG
+1476 
-1481 TKDLVTGK
+1481 
-1489 TKWNDVADQNFAS
+1489 
-1502 VGTPEVAGYTPDK
+1502 
-1515 SQVAQATVKF
+1515 

-1645 IHYVYEDGSKAHDD
+1645 IHYVYEDGSKAHDN

-1691 EIASPEIPGY
+1691 EVASPEIPGY

-1713 AHGDNDVVRMVT
+1713 AHGDNDVVRTVT

-1740 NPVTPKAP
+1740 NPVTPTDIPDNPVTPKVP

-1758 DNPDV
+1758 DNLDV

>member
-1 MSERKNNYS
+1 MRERKNHYS

-32 DTVQAETSNSN
+32 DTVQAETSNSS

-50 EQTNANTSESAQDET
+50 KPEEKIQQDKTSESAQDESS
-65 ITIKPATTERQN
+65 ATRERQN
-77 ADKSHVAETKLTAV
+77 ADG
-91 SPSNST
+91 PSNST

-138 LDEKQKTA
+138 LDEKQNTA
-146 KLTMNSANFQAG
+146 KLTMNSADFQAG

-185 GKTTFTET
+185 GKTTLTET

-211 NINLHYDQNINPLA
+211 NINLHYDKNINPLA

-256 SADLVHV
+256 STDLVHV
-263 PQPIINGQEFTTRPA
+263 PQTIINGQEFTTRPA

-376 KDKSTISGTI
+376 KDKSTISGTM

-498 QDPDNINF
+498 QRPDNINF

-513 TSAVITPDPIG
+513 TSAVITPDQFG
-524 NTLTFHVTPNKKT
+524 NTLTFHVTPNKKI

-643 ANGHPMLKH
+643 DNGHPMLKH

-674 YSGAYVDY
+674 YSGAYVPY

-696 DGHRFI
+696 DGHRFVKI
-702 KCDCSNYDLLE
+702 DCSNYDLLE

-728 QNSTKPTVFF
+728 QNSTKPSVFF

-743 LKNGNLNDPDHTVA
+743 LKNGNLNEPDDHTVA

-850 QDMVS
+850 QDKVS

-895 AAAADGHWLTADQI
+895 AAAADGHWLTADHI
-909 TNWSEV
+909 TNWSKV

-926 LPGRTSARVEIPLV
+926 LPAKTSARVEIPLV

-975 LPGKPASAKLTVT
+975 LPGEPASAKLTVT

-1016 TYHEGQDIIMK
+1016 TYPEGQDIMK

-1046 PAGIVINWAARPTI
+1046 PAGIVINWAAEPTI
-1060 QNSDAQYAAG
+1060 QNS
-1070 YQNGTAAFDHAVAP
+1070 AAFDQTVAP

-1097 AKPVTDTHKVTRT
+1097 AKPVTDTRKVTRT
-1110 IKFVDQNGKPIYP
+1110 IKFVDQNGKQIYP

-1147 AAIPGSDILPQYQV
+1147 AAIPGSDTLPSTLPSYQV
-1161 PKIDGYTPDKSQVAQ
+1161 LKKDGYTPDKSQVEQ
-1176 ATVKYGDPDSAITVT
+1176 ATVKFGDPDSSITVT
-1191 YKANPQVIKVNFID
+1191 YKANAQVIKVNFID
-1205 DTTGETLNSKP
+1205 DTTGKTLDSKS
-1216 LYGVSD
+1216 LDGVSD

-1227 NTKADINNYEKQHYV
+1227 NTKVDINNYEKQHYV
-1242 LVRDS
+1242 LVSDS
-1247 SDGQDLIFDHDDQ
+1247 SDGKDLIFDHDDQ

-1268 FTHATNPDSR
+1268 FTHDTNPDSR

-1326 NFASVGTPEVA
+1326 NFASVGTPEVS

-1345 VAQATVKYGDPDSA
+1345 VAQAA
-1359 ITVTYKANPQVI
+1359 
-1371 KVNFIDDTTGETL
+1371 
-1384 NSKPL
+1384 
-1389 YGVSDADANYNT
+1389 
-1401 KADINNYEKQHYV
+1401 
-1414 LVRDSSDGQDLIF
+1414 
-1427 DHDDQATQSYDVHF
+1427 
-1441 THATNPDSRQDT
+1441 
-1453 VTRTITYTGAGNK
+1453 
-1466 TPSAVTQSVH
+1466 
-1476 FTQAG
+1476 
-1481 TKDLVTGK
+1481 
-1489 TKWNDVADQNFAS
+1489 
-1502 VGTPEVAGYTPDK
+1502 
-1515 SQVAQATVKF
+1515 VKF

-1539 KQQAKLR
+1539 KQQAKLH

-1612 GKYDTDDKKDQ
+1612 GKYDTDDKNDQ

-1636 NEKVTVNET
+1636 NEKVTVNEI

-1691 EIASPEIPGY
+1691 EVASPEIPGY

-1713 AHGDNDVVRMVT
+1713 AHGDNDVVRTVT

-1758 DNPDV
+1758 DNPAV

>member
-1 MSERKNNYS
+1 MRERENHYS

-43 ESISQES
+43 ESISPES
-50 EQTNANTSESAQDET
+50 KQTNANTSESAQDET
-65 ITIKPATTERQN
+65 ITPATTEGQN
-77 ADKSHVAETKLTAV
+77 TGKSHVVEAKV
-91 SPSNST
+91 DDSRSNST

-146 KLTMNSANFQAG
+146 KLTMNSADFQAG

-170 LSLGT
+170 LSLGK

-211 NINLHYDQNINPLA
+211 NINLHYDKNINPLA

-310 EDQSLVLTPDQ
+310 EDQSLVLTPGQ

-376 KDKSTISGTI
+376 KDKSTISGTM

-437 KDTSGV
+437 KDTRGV
-443 MVVDGKTSSTTDMHY
+443 IVVDGKTSSTTDMHY

-498 QDPDNINF
+498 QDQDPDNINF

-513 TSAVITPDPIG
+513 TSAVITPDQFG
-524 NTLTFHVTPNKKT
+524 NTLTFHVTPNKKI

-593 MMPMTTVID
+593 MMPMTTVFD

-643 ANGHPMLKH
+643 GYGHPMLKH

-696 DGHRFI
+696 DGHRFVKI
-702 KCDCSNYDLLE
+702 DCSNYDLLE

-728 QNSTKPTVFF
+728 QNSTKPSVFF

-743 LKNGNLNDPDHTVA
+743 LKNGKLNEPDHTVA

-776 NGSKAGYPGS
+776 NGSNAGYPGS

-838 ANAYQIINIPDS
+838 ANAYQIINIPDR
-850 QDMVS
+850 QDEVS

-895 AAAADGHWLTADQI
+895 AAAADGHWLTANQI
-909 TNWSEV
+909 TDWSKV

-949 KSISVSSAIFSENKA
+949 ESISVSSAIFSENKA

-1016 TYHEGQDIIMK
+1016 TYHEGQDIMK
-1027 PEDFMTKNS
+1027 PEDFMTKNI

-1046 PAGIVINWAARPTI
+1046 PAGIVINWAAGPTI
-1060 QNSDAQYAAG
+1060 QNSDVQYAAG
-1070 YQNGTAAFDHAVAP
+1070 YQNGTAAFDQTVAP

-1097 AKPVTDTHKVTRT
+1097 AKPITDKHKVTRT
-1110 IKFVDQNGKPIYP
+1110 IKFVDQNGKQIYP

-1147 AAIPGSDILPQYQV
+1147 AAIPGSDTLLPYPV
-1161 PKIDGYTPDKSQVAQ
+1161 PKIPGYRPDKSQVAQ
-1176 ATVKYGDPDSAITVT
+1176 ATVKFGDPDSSITVT
-1191 YKANPQVIKVNFID
+1191 YKANAQVIKVNFID
-1205 DTTGETLNSKP
+1205 DTTGKTLDSKS
-1216 LYGVSD
+1216 LDGVSD

-1227 NTKADINNYEKQHYV
+1227 NTKVDINNYEKQHYV
-1242 LVRDS
+1242 LVSDS
-1247 SDGQDLIFDHDDQ
+1247 SDGKDLIFDHDDQ

-1268 FTHATNPDSR
+1268 FTHDTNPDSR

-1326 NFASVGTPEVA
+1326 NFASVGTPEVS

-1345 VAQATVKYGDPDSA
+1345 VAQAA
-1359 ITVTYKANPQVI
+1359 
-1371 KVNFIDDTTGETL
+1371 
-1384 NSKPL
+1384 
-1389 YGVSDADANYNT
+1389 
-1401 KADINNYEKQHYV
+1401 
-1414 LVRDSSDGQDLIF
+1414 
-1427 DHDDQATQSYDVHF
+1427 
-1441 THATNPDSRQDT
+1441 
-1453 VTRTITYTGAGNK
+1453 
-1466 TPSAVTQSVH
+1466 
-1476 FTQAG
+1476 
-1481 TKDLVTGK
+1481 
-1489 TKWNDVADQNFAS
+1489 
-1502 VGTPEVAGYTPDK
+1502 
-1515 SQVAQATVKF
+1515 VKF

-1539 KQQAKLR
+1539 KQQAKLH

-1612 GKYDTDDKKDQ
+1612 GRYDTDDKKDQ

-1636 NEKVTVNET
+1636 NEKVTVNEA

-1691 EIASPEIPGY
+1691 EVASPEIPGY

-1713 AHGDNDVVRMVT
+1713 AHGDNDVVRTVT

-1758 DNPDV
+1758 DNPAV

-1850 TGEKDN
+1850 TGEKGN

>member
-1 MSERKNNYS
+1 MRERKNHYS

-43 ESISQES
+43 KSISQES
-50 EQTNANTSESAQDET
+50 KPEENRQQTNANTSEPAQDE
-65 ITIKPATTERQN
+65 PSATRERQN
-77 ADKSHVAETKLTAV
+77 ADG
-91 SPSNST
+91 PSNST

-146 KLTMNSANFQAG
+146 KLTMNSADFQAG

-170 LSLGT
+170 LSLGK

-211 NINLHYDQNINPLA
+211 NINLHYDKNINPLA

-425 TEYTAH
+425 KEYTAH

-468 ITDANLTVD
+468 IKDANLTVD

-498 QDPDNINF
+498 QDQNPDNINF

-513 TSAVITPDPIG
+513 TSAVITPDQFG
-524 NTLTFHVTPNKKT
+524 NTLTFHVTPNKKI
-537 RSLNVRIAQWN
+537 RSLNVRIAKWN

-593 MMPMTTVID
+593 MMPMKTVFD

-643 ANGHPMLKH
+643 SGYGHPMLKH

-696 DGHRFI
+696 DGHRFVKI
-702 KCDCSNYDLLE
+702 DCSNYDLLE

-743 LKNGNLNDPDHTVA
+743 LKNDNLKNGNLNDPDHTVA

-776 NGSKAGYPGS
+776 NGSKAWYPGS

-806 GISTLATQDVHG
+806 GISTLATQDLHG

-838 ANAYQIINIPDS
+838 ANAYQIINIPDRR
-850 QDMVS
+850 DKVS

-909 TNWSEV
+909 TNWSKV

-926 LPGRTSARVEIPLV
+926 LPGKTSARVEIPLV

-975 LPGKPASAKLTVT
+975 LPGKPASAKLTVI

-1016 TYHEGQDIIMK
+1016 TYHEGQDIMK

-1046 PAGIVINWAARPTI
+1046 PAGIVINWAAGPTI

-1070 YQNGTAAFDHAVAP
+1070 YQNGTAAFDQTVAP

-1110 IKFVDQNGKPIYP
+1110 IKFVDQNGKQIYP

-1147 AAIPGSDILPQYQV
+1147 AAIPGSNILPSYQV
-1161 PKIDGYTPDKSQVAQ
+1161 PKKDGYTPDKSQVAQ
-1176 ATVKYGDPDSAITVT
+1176 ATVKYGDADSAITVT
-1191 YKANPQVIKVNFID
+1191 YKANAQVIKVNFID
-1205 DTTGETLNSKP
+1205 DITGKTLDSKS
-1216 LYGVSD
+1216 LDGVSD

-1227 NTKADINNYEKQHYV
+1227 NTKVDINNYEKQHYV
-1242 LVRDS
+1242 LVSDS

-1268 FTHATNPDSR
+1268 FTHDTNPDSR

-1345 VAQATVKYGDPDSA
+1345 VAQATVKYGD
-1359 ITVTYKANPQVI
+1359 
-1371 KVNFIDDTTGETL
+1371 
-1384 NSKPL
+1384 
-1389 YGVSDADANYNT
+1389 
-1401 KADINNYEKQHYV
+1401 
-1414 LVRDSSDGQDLIF
+1414 
-1427 DHDDQATQSYDVHF
+1427 
-1441 THATNPDSRQDT
+1441 
-1453 VTRTITYTGAGNK
+1453 
-1466 TPSAVTQSVH
+1466 
-1476 FTQAG
+1476 
-1481 TKDLVTGK
+1481 
-1489 TKWNDVADQNFAS
+1489 
-1502 VGTPEVAGYTPDK
+1502 
-1515 SQVAQATVKF
+1515 
-1525 GDKDTT
+1525 KDTT

-1587 VNVTKGADPE
+1587 FNVTKGADPE
-1597 STDQLAGADLSAVQY
+1597 STDQLASADLSAVQY

-1691 EIASPEIPGY
+1691 EVASPEIPGY

-1713 AHGDNDVVRMVT
+1713 AHGDNDVVRTVT

-1763 VRPHSDN
+1763 VRPHSGN

>member
-1 MSERKNNYS
+1 MRERKNHYS

-50 EQTNANTSESAQDET
+50 EQTKTNANTSESAQDET
-65 ITIKPATTERQN
+65 ITPATTEGQN
-77 ADKSHVAETKLTAV
+77 AGKSHVVEAKADD

-109 ANRDKIGKEAPSASA
+109 ANRDKIGKKAPSASA

-146 KLTMNSANFQAG
+146 KLTMNSADFQAG

-170 LSLGT
+170 LSLGK

-241 HASLKVIAIGKEPEL
+241 HASLKVTAIGKEPEL
-256 SADLVHV
+256 STDLVHV

-376 KDKSTISGTI
+376 KDKSTISGTM

-443 MVVDGKTSSTTDMHY
+443 MVVDGKASSTTDMHY

-513 TSAVITPDPIG
+513 TSAVITPDQFG
-524 NTLTFHVTPNKKT
+524 NTLTFHVTPNKKI

-593 MMPMTTVID
+593 MMPMKTVFD

-643 ANGHPMLKH
+643 GYGHPMLKH

-696 DGHRFI
+696 DGHRFVKI
-702 KCDCSNYDLLE
+702 DCSNYDLLE

-728 QNSTKPTVFF
+728 QNSTKPSVFF

-743 LKNGNLNDPDHTVA
+743 LKNGNLNELDDHTVA

-767 KIDTSKVVY
+767 KIDTSKAVY

-832 ATNNQV
+832 ATNNQI

-850 QDMVS
+850 QDKVS

-909 TNWSEV
+909 TNWSKV

-926 LPGRTSARVEIPLV
+926 LPGKTSARVEIPLV

-975 LPGKPASAKLTVT
+975 LPGEPASAKLTVI

-1016 TYHEGQDIIMK
+1016 TYHEGQDIMK

-1046 PAGIVINWAARPTI
+1046 PAGIVINWAAGPTI

-1070 YQNGTAAFDHAVAP
+1070 YQNGTAAFDQTVAP

-1110 IKFVDQNGKPIYP
+1110 IKFVDQNGKQIYP

-1147 AAIPGSDILPQYQV
+1147 AAIPGSDILLPYPV
-1161 PKIDGYTPDKSQVAQ
+1161 PKIPGYRPDKSQVAQ
-1176 ATVKYGDPDSAITVT
+1176 ATVKFGDPDSSITVT
-1191 YKANPQVIKVNFID
+1191 YKANAQVIKVNFID
-1205 DTTGETLNSKP
+1205 DTTGKTLDSKS
-1216 LYGVSD
+1216 LDGVSD

-1227 NTKADINNYEKQHYV
+1227 NTKVDINNYEKQHYV
-1242 LVRDS
+1242 LVSDS
-1247 SDGQDLIFDHDDQ
+1247 SDGKDLIFDHDDQ

-1268 FTHATNPDSR
+1268 FTHDTNPDSR

-1326 NFASVGTPEVA
+1326 NFASVGTPEVS

-1345 VAQATVKYGDPDSA
+1345 VAQAA
-1359 ITVTYKANPQVI
+1359 
-1371 KVNFIDDTTGETL
+1371 
-1384 NSKPL
+1384 
-1389 YGVSDADANYNT
+1389 
-1401 KADINNYEKQHYV
+1401 
-1414 LVRDSSDGQDLIF
+1414 
-1427 DHDDQATQSYDVHF
+1427 
-1441 THATNPDSRQDT
+1441 
-1453 VTRTITYTGAGNK
+1453 
-1466 TPSAVTQSVH
+1466 
-1476 FTQAG
+1476 
-1481 TKDLVTGK
+1481 
-1489 TKWNDVADQNFAS
+1489 
-1502 VGTPEVAGYTPDK
+1502 
-1515 SQVAQATVKF
+1515 VKF

-1539 KQQAKLR
+1539 KQQAKLH

-1691 EIASPEIPGY
+1691 EVASPEIPGY

-1713 AHGDNDVVRMVT
+1713 AHGDNDVVRTVT

-1740 NPVTPKAP
+1740 NPVTPTDIPDNPVTPKVP

-1758 DNPDV
+1758 DNLDV

-1875 EKKKKED
+1875 EKKKKEDQTVQVKFEY

>member
-1 MSERKNNYS
+1 MRERKNHYS

-43 ESISQES
+43 KPISQERKP
-50 EQTNANTSESAQDET
+50 EENRQQTNANTSESAQDET
-65 ITIKPATTERQN
+65 ITPATTEGQN
-77 ADKSHVAETKLTAV
+77 TGKSHVVEAKV
-91 SPSNST
+91 DDSPSNST

-232 VDTTGSAEK
+232 IDTTGSAEN
-241 HASLKVIAIGKEPEL
+241 HASLKVTAIGKEPEL

-310 EDQSLVLTPDQ
+310 EDRSLVLTPDQ

-425 TEYTAH
+425 KEYTAH

-458 FTLSNQSTLD
+458 FTLSNQSTVD

-513 TSAVITPDPIG
+513 TSAVITPDQFG
-524 NTLTFHVTPNKKT
+524 NTLTFHVTPNKKI

-593 MMPMTTVID
+593 MMPMKTVFD

-643 ANGHPMLKH
+643 GYGHPMLKH

-696 DGHRFI
+696 DGHRFVKI
-702 KCDCSNYDLLE
+702 DCSNYDLLE

-728 QNSTKPTVFF
+728 QNSTKPSVFF

-743 LKNGNLNDPDHTVA
+743 LKNGNLNEPDDHTVA

-767 KIDTSKVVY
+767 KIDTSKAVY

-832 ATNNQV
+832 ATNNQI

-850 QDMVS
+850 QDKVS

-909 TNWSEV
+909 TNWSKV

-926 LPGRTSARVEIPLV
+926 LPGKTSARVEIPLV

-975 LPGKPASAKLTVT
+975 LPGEPASAKLTVI

-1046 PAGIVINWAARPTI
+1046 PAGIVINWAKEPTI
-1060 QNSDAQYAAG
+1060 QNSDAKYAAG
-1070 YQNGTAAFDHAVAP
+1070 YQNGTAAFDQTVAP

-1097 AKPVTDTHKVTRT
+1097 AKPITHKHKVTRT
-1110 IKFVDQNGKPIYP
+1110 IKFVDQNGKQIYP

-1147 AAIPGSDILPQYQV
+1147 AAIPGSDTLPSYQV
-1161 PKIDGYTPDKSQVAQ
+1161 RKKDGYTPDKSQVAQ
-1176 ATVKYGDPDSAITVT
+1176 ATVKFGDPDSSITVT
-1191 YKANPQVIKVNFID
+1191 YKANAQVIKVNFID
-1205 DTTGETLNSKP
+1205 DTTGKTLDSKS
-1216 LYGVSD
+1216 LDGVSD

-1227 NTKADINNYEKQHYV
+1227 NTKVDINNYEKQHYV
-1242 LVRDS
+1242 LVSDS
-1247 SDGQDLIFDHDDQ
+1247 SDGKDLIFDHDDQ

-1268 FTHATNPDSR
+1268 FTHDTNPDSR

-1326 NFASVGTPEVA
+1326 NFASVGTPEVS

-1345 VAQATVKYGDPDSA
+1345 VAQATVKY
-1359 ITVTYKANPQVI
+1359 
-1371 KVNFIDDTTGETL
+1371 
-1384 NSKPL
+1384 
-1389 YGVSDADANYNT
+1389 
-1401 KADINNYEKQHYV
+1401 
-1414 LVRDSSDGQDLIF
+1414 
-1427 DHDDQATQSYDVHF
+1427 
-1441 THATNPDSRQDT
+1441 
-1453 VTRTITYTGAGNK
+1453 
-1466 TPSAVTQSVH
+1466 
-1476 FTQAG
+1476 
-1481 TKDLVTGK
+1481 
-1489 TKWNDVADQNFAS
+1489 
-1502 VGTPEVAGYTPDK
+1502 
-1515 SQVAQATVKF
+1515 

-1539 KQQAKLR
+1539 KQQAKLH

-1612 GKYDTDDKKDQ
+1612 GKYDTDDKNDQ

-1676 TGEEKATWTKSQKFA
+1676 TGEEKATWTKSKKFA
-1691 EIASPEIPGY
+1691 EVASPEIPGY

-1713 AHGDNDVVRMVT
+1713 AHGDNDVVRTVT

-1798 PKATATTKRNGTKVQ
+1798 PKATAITKRNGTKVQ

-1838 NKGEKKAETLPQ
+1838 NKGENKAETLPQ

>member
-1 MSERKNNYS
+1 MRERKNHYS

-32 DTVQAETSNSN
+32 DTVQAETGNSN

-50 EQTNANTSESAQDET
+50 EQTKTNANTSNSAQDET
-65 ITIKPATTERQN
+65 ITPATTERQN
-77 ADKSHVAETKLTAV
+77 AGKSHVVEAETELTAD

-211 NINLHYDQNINPLA
+211 NINLHYDKKINPLA

-376 KDKSTISGTI
+376 KDKSTISGTM

-431 DKDNPG
+431 DKENPG

-443 MVVDGKTSSTTDMHY
+443 MVVDGKASSTTDMHY

-498 QDPDNINF
+498 QDQDPDNINF

-513 TSAVITPDPIG
+513 TSAVITPDQFG
-524 NTLTFHVTPNKKT
+524 NTLTFHVTPNKKI

-610 GTFTAVYPFLP
+610 GTFTAVYPAH
-621 NQTST
+621 QTST

-632 AGSLTYETCVS
+632 AGTMTYETCVS
-643 ANGHPMLKH
+643 AAYGHPMLKH

-696 DGHRFI
+696 DGHRFVKI
-702 KCDCSNYDLLE
+702 DCSNYDLLE

-776 NGSKAGYPGS
+776 NGSKAWYPGS

-850 QDMVS
+850 QDKVS

-909 TNWSEV
+909 TNWSKV

-926 LPGRTSARVEIPLV
+926 LPARTSARVEIPLV

-975 LPGKPASAKLTVT
+975 LPGKPASAKLTVI

-1016 TYHEGQDIIMK
+1016 TYHEGQDIMK

-1046 PAGIVINWAARPTI
+1046 PAGIVINWAAGPTI
-1060 QNSDAQYAAG
+1060 QNSDAKYAAG
-1070 YQNGTAAFDHAVAP
+1070 YQHGTAAFDQTVAP

-1110 IKFVDQNGKPIYP
+1110 IKFVDQNGKQIYH
-1123 DVAQHSIEFTRSG
+1123 DVAQHSKFTRSG

-1147 AAIPGSDILPQYQV
+1147 AAIPGSDILLPYPV
-1161 PKIDGYTPDKSQVAQ
+1161 PKIPGYTPDKSQVEQ
-1176 ATVKYGDPDSAITVT
+1176 ATVKFGDPDSAITVT
-1191 YKANPQVIKVNFID
+1191 YKANSQVIKVNFID
-1205 DTTGETLNSKP
+1205 DTTGETLNSKS
-1216 LYGVSD
+1216 LDGVSD
-1222 ADANY
+1222 EDANY

-1242 LVRDS
+1242 LVSDS

-1260 ATQSYDVH
+1260 AMQSYDIH
-1268 FTHATNPDSR
+1268 FTHDTNPDSR

-1345 VAQATVKYGDPDSA
+1345 VEQAA
-1359 ITVTYKANPQVI
+1359 
-1371 KVNFIDDTTGETL
+1371 
-1384 NSKPL
+1384 
-1389 YGVSDADANYNT
+1389 
-1401 KADINNYEKQHYV
+1401 
-1414 LVRDSSDGQDLIF
+1414 
-1427 DHDDQATQSYDVHF
+1427 
-1441 THATNPDSRQDT
+1441 
-1453 VTRTITYTGAGNK
+1453 
-1466 TPSAVTQSVH
+1466 
-1476 FTQAG
+1476 
-1481 TKDLVTGK
+1481 
-1489 TKWNDVADQNFAS
+1489 
-1502 VGTPEVAGYTPDK
+1502 
-1515 SQVAQATVKF
+1515 VKF

-1539 KQQAKLR
+1539 KQQAKLH

-1691 EIASPEIPGY
+1691 EVASPEIPGY

-1713 AHGDNDVVRMVT
+1713 AHGDNDVVRTVT

-1798 PKATATTKRNGTKVQ
+1798 PKATAITKRNGTKVQ

-1838 NKGEKKAETLPQ
+1838 NKGENKAETLPQ

>member
-1 MSERKNNYS
+1 MRERKNHYS

-32 DTVQAETSNSN
+32 DTVQAETGNSN

-50 EQTNANTSESAQDET
+50 EQTKTNANTSKSAQDET
-65 ITIKPATTERQN
+65 ITPATTERQN
-77 ADKSHVAETKLTAV
+77 AGKSHVVEAETELTAD

-170 LSLGT
+170 LSLGK

-211 NINLHYDQNINPLA
+211 NINLHYDKNINPLA

-376 KDKSTISGTI
+376 KDKSTISGTM

-458 FTLSNQSTLD
+458 FTLSNQSTVD

-498 QDPDNINF
+498 QDQDPDNINF

-513 TSAVITPDPIG
+513 TSAVITPDQFG
-524 NTLTFHVTPNKKT
+524 NTLTFHVTPNKKI

-593 MMPMTTVID
+593 MMPMTTVFD
-602 RLVNKVKE
+602 RLVNKVME
-610 GTFTAVYPFLP
+610 GTFTAVYPAH
-621 NQTST
+621 QTST

-632 AGSLTYETCVS
+632 AGTMTYETCVS
-643 ANGHPMLKH
+643 DFGHPMLKH

-696 DGHRFI
+696 DGHRFVKI
-702 KCDCSNYDLLE
+702 DCSNYDLLE

-728 QNSTKPTVFF
+728 QNSTKPSVFF

-743 LKNGNLNDPDHTVA
+743 LKNGNLNDPDDHTVA

-818 INPDQMKIYGSIIN
+818 VNPDQMKIYGSIIN
-832 ATNNQV
+832 ATNNQI

-850 QDMVS
+850 QDKVS

-884 STALTDLNNAQ
+884 STALTDLDNAQ

-909 TNWSEV
+909 TDWSEV

-926 LPGRTSARVEIPLV
+926 LPAKTSARVEIPLV

-975 LPGKPASAKLTVT
+975 LPGEPASAKLTVI

-1016 TYHEGQDIIMK
+1016 TYQEGQDIMK

-1046 PAGIVINWAARPTI
+1046 PAGIVINWAAEPTI

-1070 YQNGTAAFDHAVAP
+1070 YQNGTAAFDQTVAP

-1097 AKPVTDTHKVTRT
+1097 AKPITDKHKVTRT
-1110 IKFVDQNGKPIYP
+1110 IKFVDQNGKQIYP
-1123 DVAQHSIEFTRSG
+1123 DVAQHSIEFTGSG

-1147 AAIPGSDILPQYQV
+1147 AAIPGSYTLPSYQDQV
-1161 PKIDGYTPDKSQVAQ
+1161 PKKDGYTPDTSQVAQ
-1176 ATVKYGDPDSAITVT
+1176 ATVKYGD
-1191 YKANPQVIKVNFID
+1191 
-1205 DTTGETLNSKP
+1205 
-1216 LYGVSD
+1216 
-1222 ADANY
+1222 
-1227 NTKADINNYEKQHYV
+1227 
-1242 LVRDS
+1242 
-1247 SDGQDLIFDHDDQ
+1247 
-1260 ATQSYDVH
+1260 
-1268 FTHATNPDSR
+1268 
-1278 QDTVTRTITYTG
+1278 
-1290 AGNKTPSAVTQSVHF
+1290 
-1305 TQAGTKDL
+1305 
-1313 VTGKTKWNDVADQ
+1313 
-1326 NFASVGTPEVA
+1326 
-1337 GYTPDKSQ
+1337 
-1345 VAQATVKYGDPDSA
+1345 
-1359 ITVTYKANPQVI
+1359 
-1371 KVNFIDDTTGETL
+1371 
-1384 NSKPL
+1384 
-1389 YGVSDADANYNT
+1389 
-1401 KADINNYEKQHYV
+1401 
-1414 LVRDSSDGQDLIF
+1414 
-1427 DHDDQATQSYDVHF
+1427 
-1441 THATNPDSRQDT
+1441 
-1453 VTRTITYTGAGNK
+1453 
-1466 TPSAVTQSVH
+1466 
-1476 FTQAG
+1476 
-1481 TKDLVTGK
+1481 
-1489 TKWNDVADQNFAS
+1489 
-1502 VGTPEVAGYTPDK
+1502 
-1515 SQVAQATVKF
+1515 
-1525 GDKDTT
+1525 KDTT
-1531 VTVTYAAD
+1531 VTVTYVAD

-1575 IPNSYDFSKYNF
+1575 IPNNYDFSKYNF

-1597 STDQLAGADLSAVQY
+1597 STDQLAGADLSTVQY

-1645 IHYVYEDGSKAHDD
+1645 IHYVYEDGSKAHDN
-1659 YQATPLVF
+1659 YQATSLVF

-1691 EIASPEIPGY
+1691 EVASPEIPGY

-1713 AHGDNDVVRMVT
+1713 AHGDNDVVRTVT

-1758 DNPDV
+1758 DNPAV

-1850 TGEKDN
+1850 TGEKGN

-1875 EKKKKED
+1875 EKKKKEDQTVQVKFEY

>member
-1 MSERKNNYS
+1 MRERKNHYS

-43 ESISQES
+43 ESISPES
-50 EQTNANTSESAQDET
+50 KPEEKIQQDKTSESAQDE
-65 ITIKPATTERQN
+65 PSATRERQN
-77 ADKSHVAETKLTAV
+77 ADG
-91 SPSNST
+91 PSNST

-211 NINLHYDQNINPLA
+211 NINLHYDKNINPLA

-263 PQPIINGQEFTTRPA
+263 PQLIINGQEFTTRPA

-376 KDKSTISGTI
+376 KDKSTISGTM

-498 QDPDNINF
+498 QDQDPDNINF

-513 TSAVITPDPIG
+513 TSAVITPDQFG
-524 NTLTFHVTPNKKT
+524 NTLTFHVTPNKKI

-593 MMPMTTVID
+593 MMPMTTVFD

-643 ANGHPMLKH
+643 GYGHPMLKH

-696 DGHRFI
+696 DGHRFVKI
-702 KCDCSNYDLLE
+702 DCSNYDLLE

-728 QNSTKPTVFF
+728 QNSTKPSVFF
-738 TVADN
+738 TVADNLKNGN

-767 KIDTSKVVY
+767 KIDTSKTVY
-776 NGSKAGYPGS
+776 NGSIGVYSGS

-793 GMSSATMVSGNTS
+793 GMLSATMVSGNTS
-806 GISTLATQDVHG
+806 GISTSATQDVHG

-832 ATNNQV
+832 ATNNQI
-838 ANAYQIINIPDS
+838 ANAYQIINIPDRR
-850 QDMVS
+850 DKVS

-884 STALTDLNNAQ
+884 STALTDLDNAQ
-895 AAAADGHWLTADQI
+895 AAAADGHWLTADQITKI

-926 LPGRTSARVEIPLV
+926 LPARTSARVEIPLV

-949 KSISVSSAIFSENKA
+949 KSIRVSSAIFSENKA

-975 LPGKPASAKLTVT
+975 LPGAATSAKLTVT

-1046 PAGIVINWAARPTI
+1046 PAGIVINWAAGPTTI

-1070 YQNGTAAFDHAVAP
+1070 YQNGTAAFDQTVAP

-1097 AKPVTDTHKVTRT
+1097 AKLVTDTHKVTRT
-1110 IKFVDQNGKPIYP
+1110 IKFVDQNGKQIYP
-1123 DVAQHSIEFTRSG
+1123 DFAQHSIEFTRSG

-1147 AAIPGSDILPQYQV
+1147 AAIPGSDILFPHPV
-1161 PKIDGYTPDKSQVAQ
+1161 PKIPGYTPDKSQVEQ
-1176 ATVKYGDPDSAITVT
+1176 ATVKFGDPDSSITVT
-1191 YKANPQVIKVNFID
+1191 YKANSQVIKVNFID
-1205 DTTGETLNSKP
+1205 DTTGKTLDSKP

-1242 LVRDS
+1242 LVSDS

-1268 FTHATNPDSR
+1268 FTHDTNPDSR

-1345 VAQATVKYGDPDSA
+1345 VAQATVKY
-1359 ITVTYKANPQVI
+1359 
-1371 KVNFIDDTTGETL
+1371 
-1384 NSKPL
+1384 
-1389 YGVSDADANYNT
+1389 
-1401 KADINNYEKQHYV
+1401 
-1414 LVRDSSDGQDLIF
+1414 
-1427 DHDDQATQSYDVHF
+1427 
-1441 THATNPDSRQDT
+1441 
-1453 VTRTITYTGAGNK
+1453 
-1466 TPSAVTQSVH
+1466 
-1476 FTQAG
+1476 
-1481 TKDLVTGK
+1481 
-1489 TKWNDVADQNFAS
+1489 
-1502 VGTPEVAGYTPDK
+1502 
-1515 SQVAQATVKF
+1515 

-1612 GKYDTDDKKDQ
+1612 GRYDTDDKKDQ

-1691 EIASPEIPGY
+1691 EVASPEIPGY

-1713 AHGDNDVVRMVT
+1713 AHGDNDVVRTVT

-1798 PKATATTKRNGTKVQ
+1798 PKATAITKRNGTKVQ

>member
-1 MSERKNNYS
+1 MIEIRERENHYS

-32 DTVQAETSNSN
+32 DTVQAETSNSS

-50 EQTNANTSESAQDET
+50 KPEEKIQQDKTSELAQDE
-65 ITIKPATTERQN
+65 PSATRERQN
-77 ADKSHVAETKLTAV
+77 ADG
-91 SPSNST
+91 PSNST

-109 ANRDKIGKEAPSASA
+109 ANRDKIGKKAPSASA

-146 KLTMNSANFQAG
+146 KLTMNSADFQAG

-170 LSLGT
+170 LSLGK

-241 HASLKVIAIGKEPEL
+241 HASLKVTAIGKEPEL
-256 SADLVHV
+256 STDLVHV

-425 TEYTAH
+425 KEYTAH

-498 QDPDNINF
+498 QDQDPDNINF

-513 TSAVITPDPIG
+513 TSAVITPDQFG
-524 NTLTFHVTPNKKT
+524 NTLTFHVTPNKKI

-593 MMPMTTVID
+593 MMPMTTVFD

-643 ANGHPMLKH
+643 GYGHPMLKH

-696 DGHRFI
+696 DDHRFVKI
-702 KCDCSNYDLLE
+702 DCSNYDLLE

-728 QNSTKPTVFF
+728 QNSTKPSVFF

-776 NGSKAGYPGS
+776 NGSIGVYSGS

-793 GMSSATMVSGNTS
+793 GMLSATMVSGNTS

-832 ATNNQV
+832 ATNNQI

-850 QDMVS
+850 QDKVS

-926 LPGRTSARVEIPLV
+926 LPARTSARVEIPLV

-949 KSISVSSAIFSENKA
+949 KSIRVSSAIFSENKA

-975 LPGKPASAKLTVT
+975 LPGEPASAKLTVI

-1016 TYHEGQDIIMK
+1016 TYNEGQDIMK
-1027 PEDFMTKNS
+1027 PEEFMTKNS

-1046 PAGIVINWAARPTI
+1046 PAGIVINWAAGPTI
-1060 QNSDAQYAAG
+1060 QNSDVQYAAG
-1070 YQNGTAAFDHAVAP
+1070 YQNGKAAFDQTVAP

-1097 AKPVTDTHKVTRT
+1097 AKLVTDTHKVTRT
-1110 IKFVDQNGKPIYP
+1110 IKFVDQNGKQIYP
-1123 DVAQHSIEFTRSG
+1123 DFAQHSIEFTRSG

-1147 AAIPGSDILPQYQV
+1147 AAIPGSDILFPHPV
-1161 PKIDGYTPDKSQVAQ
+1161 PKIPGYTPDKSQVEQ
-1176 ATVKYGDPDSAITVT
+1176 ATVKFGDPDSSITVT
-1191 YKANPQVIKVNFID
+1191 YKANAQVIKVNFID
-1205 DTTGETLNSKP
+1205 DITGKTLDSKS
-1216 LYGVSD
+1216 LDGVSD

-1227 NTKADINNYEKQHYV
+1227 NTKVDINNYEKQHYV
-1242 LVRDS
+1242 LVSDS
-1247 SDGQDLIFDHDDQ
+1247 SDGKDLIFDHDDQ
-1260 ATQSYDVH
+1260 AMQSYDVH
-1268 FTHATNPDSR
+1268 FTHDTNPDSR

-1345 VAQATVKYGDPDSA
+1345 VEQAA
-1359 ITVTYKANPQVI
+1359 
-1371 KVNFIDDTTGETL
+1371 
-1384 NSKPL
+1384 
-1389 YGVSDADANYNT
+1389 
-1401 KADINNYEKQHYV
+1401 
-1414 LVRDSSDGQDLIF
+1414 
-1427 DHDDQATQSYDVHF
+1427 
-1441 THATNPDSRQDT
+1441 
-1453 VTRTITYTGAGNK
+1453 
-1466 TPSAVTQSVH
+1466 
-1476 FTQAG
+1476 
-1481 TKDLVTGK
+1481 
-1489 TKWNDVADQNFAS
+1489 
-1502 VGTPEVAGYTPDK
+1502 
-1515 SQVAQATVKF
+1515 VKF

-1539 KQQAKLR
+1539 KQQAKLH

-1691 EIASPEIPGY
+1691 EVASPEIPGY

-1713 AHGDNDVVRMVT
+1713 AHGDNDVVRTVT
-1725 YSKNIEPQEPTTPTD
+1725 YSKNIEPQEPTTPTDNPDTPTDIPD

-1758 DNPDV
+1758 DNLDV

-1825 KAVVNSTSTTVVN
+1825 KAVVNSTSMTVVN